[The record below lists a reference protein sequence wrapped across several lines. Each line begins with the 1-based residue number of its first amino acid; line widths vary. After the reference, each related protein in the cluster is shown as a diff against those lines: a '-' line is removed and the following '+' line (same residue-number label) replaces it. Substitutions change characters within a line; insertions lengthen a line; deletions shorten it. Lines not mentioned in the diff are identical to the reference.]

1 MNSKKGFTL
10 VELLGVLVVL
20 GLISVIIVPKVIDSI
35 TTSKEAAYQ
44 TQVETIE
51 NAAKK
56 YGISNDLLYPKEGE
70 KKYIAVKDLIAVG
83 ELSDKEIINPKTG
96 NKMNGYVLVE
106 YNSGYQ
112 QYEYTYVEEIDENM
126 LGAMGPTY
134 EVKDPTKWT
143 TSKNVTIIYPKG
155 NDKYE
160 YEYKILAGIV
170 DINGQEYKGE
180 TDWIATTELR
190 KNITFK
196 TNGSLI
202 ARVKNKDEYV
212 NGSTLNV
219 GYIDNTAPSAALGYD
234 KNTLTTNRIV
244 LVATCTDNE
253 SGISKYLFKLGN
265 GNWID
270 NGTSNKYTFS
280 NLNDSTSYDFSVEC
294 INGVGMTNQSTL
306 NSTTSEIGAPTF
318 IVSNPGKWE
327 TNKNVTISY
336 PENYTRYEFNII
348 DGTAT
353 RNGQELTPGTWYIA
367 SSLEEVVNFTTEG
380 TIVARVYDG
389 TNLKYAVNQA
399 ITYVDPTK
407 PTCEIL
413 LTGGTLGTNGYYTV
427 APKVQFKTSIAGG
440 SGIYFGQSKTNSPV
454 YDNSVTKNN
463 SGLINIT
470 DVSDGNNTYYGF
482 VKTGVKD
489 MDVTSTCSKTFKV
502 DTTKP
507 VVAINGNASVSY
519 ANSSATITI
528 PLKVT
533 DLTSGID
540 INTFTADD
548 ITVKVGTTTVT
559 PTKSLKYNSVSNG
572 VYSYTLTL
580 SGVTGN
586 GALNLSVGA
595 GMVVDKAGN
604 KNNTASI
611 STNVIIDNTAPTLE
625 ITGTNGTTYKKES
638 NATIT
643 LKDTGGSG
651 LTAGSYTIKYGW
663 ATSSQSCSNLTS
675 STTITVVAGATSG
688 SVKVNVKGKTG
699 AGKLYVCNSTSITD
713 RAKNTL
719 SANSIVSSNMY
730 LDNEEPQIVINP
742 NGGSYT
748 IPVGSTST
756 AVRKTITVTD
766 STLNKS
772 SLKYGWSSSK
782 DVKPTMSSSF
792 MSGTSFNDSLSGGDN
807 YLWITA
813 SDNLS
818 NTTTIVSN
826 SFNVGYSV
834 EYNANGG
841 TTTCSVQRK
850 EHGKNLT
857 LCSTTPIRSGY
868 TFAGWSD
875 SSTATSKKYDASG
888 TYTDNSPVKLYAV
901 WKRTTTVTAATKSKV
916 YDGKALTSNECSAS
930 NLASSHTVTC
940 TNSGTIT
947 DVGSVTNS
955 VNTVKIT
962 DSNGN
967 DVTNNYSITKASG
980 KLTVTK
986 ANSVNPTLTAYEG
999 IYDATSHTFTMSGGV
1014 GGTINYSTNNGTTW
1028 TTTKPTRTT
1037 AGTTTVQVKIVGDK
1051 NHNDT
1056 SVISTTIKID
1066 KRAITVKAA
1075 VAEKIY
1081 DGTVLTK
1088 TDGCESSKNLVSGHE
1103 AKCTNTGALLNA
1115 GSSGNTLSKV
1125 SVVSA
1130 TGTDVTDNYEITK
1143 EGGRLTV
1150 KPKSVAVTW
1159 GSTTTFTYN
1168 GNAQAPT
1175 ASVATGISNETMT
1188 VTRTTGT
1195 NAGSYTSTASCSS
1208 VTGGQAKCSNYTLT
1222 GNTKA
1227 FTIGAKATTIT
1238 AASASKTYD
1247 GTALTKTSGC
1257 ASSTNLATG
1266 HTATCT
1272 NSGTITSAGSATNT
1286 LSTVVIKDAS
1296 GTDVTKNYAITKANG
1311 KLTVNK
1317 KSVAVTWGS
1326 TTTFTY
1332 NGGAQAPTA
1341 SVATG
1346 ISNETMSV
1354 TKTTGTNAGSY
1365 TSTASCSSVTGGQ
1378 AKCSN
1383 YTLTGTTK
1391 AFTINKASSTIPTI
1405 TAYEG
1410 TYDAASHTFTMSG
1423 GSGGTIN
1430 YSTNNG
1436 TTWTTTKP
1444 TRTTAGTTTVQVKI
1458 VGDKN
1463 HNDTSVISTTIKI
1476 DKRAITVKAAVAEK
1490 IYDGTVLTKTDGC
1503 ESSTNLVSGHEAKCT
1518 NTGALLNAGS
1528 SGNTLSKVS
1537 VVSATGA
1544 DVTDN
1549 YEITK
1554 EGGRLTVKPKSLAV
1568 TWGSTTTFTYNGNAQ
1583 APTASVAT
1591 GISNETMTVTR
1602 TTGTNAGS
1610 YTSTASCSSVTGG
1623 QAKCSNYTLTGNTKA
1638 FIINKVTPTIKFATT
1653 SGSVT
1658 YHTVNGFSGNWI
1670 YSPVK
1675 VSGTVTLTS
1684 SNTNYVSIQ
1693 ENYVSTKV
1701 DSFTSQ
1707 PSSYF
1712 TIVVNGVKATST
1724 PIPITVKFT
1733 PDNENFETVTETFNV
1748 IVNQATPTITLSEE
1762 SAWLSSSKTFTE
1774 KANVAGKFTNTSG
1787 TTSVATVS
1795 PISNSTAVAANTAQ
1809 TVTVTGVKDGSSTIT
1824 VKFEPTDTTNYKT
1837 VSAKYTAK
1845 VDKTRPTITANGYAY
1860 SNQNG
1865 SHDSTTYNDTGDPA
1879 IHTHSSNS
1887 ATSTYTYDW
1896 NNTGINFRIKFS
1908 DSGSG
1913 IKSAKWCWNDSGD
1926 YNTNTEINNCSTN
1939 AINYKQIELIAAGY
1953 RKGTFTVEDNAGNK
1967 TIYNVIV
1974 KIDKTRPTITA
1985 NGYAYSNKS
1994 GSNTSTTYNDTG
2006 DPAIHTHSSNNATS
2020 SDIYD
2025 WNNTGINFRI
2035 GFSDSASGIRD
2046 ARWCWDT
2053 IYSTT
2058 DPTTKVFN
2066 STSTSKCSA
2075 GNISNYKQID
2085 ITGTGYRRGR
2095 LTVEDNAGNKTVYN
2109 VVIKIDKEEPVI
2121 KLNGSASSTSINNG
2135 SGNITIPI
2143 KITEPHSGITS
2154 SAFTASDI
2162 TVKIGT
2168 TTVTPAVK
2176 SLKYNSV
2183 SNGVYSYT
2191 LTLKI
2196 GDKNVGGTVNL
2207 SIAASAIKDSVGN
2220 GNKAT
2225 TLNTGVTYT
2234 TAYPTLGATATCTKT
2249 STGYRAQIS
2258 CHNCKE
2264 LYYVYYNSP
2273 YPASTAA
2280 LAADAKNAGTYTSRS
2295 TAGDLSKT
2303 STYTTSSTY
2312 SRLYYGASND
2322 KGNSVLKY
2330 VTCGS

>member
-35 TTSKEAAYQ
+35 TTSKESAYQ

-112 QYEYTYVEEIDENM
+112 QYEYTYVEEIDENT

-155 NDKYE
+155 NGKYE
-160 YEYKILAGIV
+160 YEFIFKGIV
-170 DINGQEYKGE
+170 EIGGQEYNYTEQDWK
-180 TDWIATTELR
+180 DAKKWIATTELR

-196 TNGSLI
+196 TKGSLI
-202 ARVKNKDEYV
+202 ARVKNKDEYIY
-212 NGSTLNV
+212 GSTLEIEK
-219 GYIDNTAPSAALGYD
+219 IDNTAPSAVLGYD
-234 KNTLTTNRIV
+234 KNTLTTNKID
-244 LVATCTDNE
+244 LVATCTDDE

-294 INGVGMTNQSTL
+294 INGVGMTSQSTL

-318 IVSNPGKWE
+318 IVSNPGIWE

-336 PENYTRYEFNII
+336 PANYTRYEFNII

-367 SSLEEVVNFTTEG
+367 SSLKEVVNFTTEG

-389 TNLKYAVNQA
+389 TNLKYTVNQA

-427 APKVQFKTSIAGG
+427 VPKVQFKTSIAGG

-482 VKTGVKD
+482 VKTGVID
-489 MDVTSTCSKTFKV
+489 MNVTSTCSKTFKV

-519 ANSSATITI
+519 ANSSTTITI

-540 INTFTADD
+540 TNTFTDSD

-675 STTITVVAGATSG
+675 STTITVAAGATSG

-756 AVRKTITVTD
+756 AVIKTITVTD

-792 MSGTSFNDSLSGGDN
+792 TSGTSFNDSLSGGDN

-916 YDGKALTSNECSAS
+916 YDEKALTSNECSAS

-967 DVTNNYSITKASG
+967 DVTDNYSVTKVNG

-986 ANSVNPTLTAYEG
+986 ANSTNPTLTAYEG

-1081 DGTVLTK
+1081 DGTALTK
-1088 TDGCESSKNLVSGHE
+1088 TDGC
-1103 AKCTNTGALLNA
+1103 A
-1115 GSSGNTLSKV
+1115 
-1125 SVVSA
+1125 
-1130 TGTDVTDNYEITK
+1130 
-1143 EGGRLTV
+1143 
-1150 KPKSVAVTW
+1150 
-1159 GSTTTFTYN
+1159 
-1168 GNAQAPT
+1168 
-1175 ASVATGISNETMT
+1175 
-1188 VTRTTGT
+1188 
-1195 NAGSYTSTASCSS
+1195 
-1208 VTGGQAKCSNYTLT
+1208 
-1222 GNTKA
+1222 
-1227 FTIGAKATTIT
+1227 
-1238 AASASKTYD
+1238 
-1247 GTALTKTSGC
+1247 
-1257 ASSTNLATG
+1257 
-1266 HTATCT
+1266 
-1272 NSGTITSAGSATNT
+1272 
-1286 LSTVVIKDAS
+1286 
-1296 GTDVTKNYAITKANG
+1296 
-1311 KLTVNK
+1311 
-1317 KSVAVTWGS
+1317 
-1326 TTTFTY
+1326 
-1332 NGGAQAPTA
+1332 
-1341 SVATG
+1341 
-1346 ISNETMSV
+1346 
-1354 TKTTGTNAGSY
+1354 
-1365 TSTASCSSVTGGQ
+1365 
-1378 AKCSN
+1378 
-1383 YTLTGTTK
+1383 
-1391 AFTINKASSTIPTI
+1391 
-1405 TAYEG
+1405 
-1410 TYDAASHTFTMSG
+1410 
-1423 GSGGTIN
+1423 
-1430 YSTNNG
+1430 
-1436 TTWTTTKP
+1436 
-1444 TRTTAGTTTVQVKI
+1444 
-1458 VGDKN
+1458 
-1463 HNDTSVISTTIKI
+1463 
-1476 DKRAITVKAAVAEK
+1476 
-1490 IYDGTVLTKTDGC
+1490 
-1503 ESSTNLVSGHEAKCT
+1503 SSTNLVSGHEAKCT

-1537 VVSATGA
+1537 VVSATGT

-1638 FIINKVTPTIKFATT
+1638 FIINKVTPTI
-1653 SGSVT
+1653 
-1658 YHTVNGFSGNWI
+1658 
-1670 YSPVK
+1670 
-1675 VSGTVTLTS
+1675 
-1684 SNTNYVSIQ
+1684 
-1693 ENYVSTKV
+1693 
-1701 DSFTSQ
+1701 
-1707 PSSYF
+1707 
-1712 TIVVNGVKATST
+1712 
-1724 PIPITVKFT
+1724 
-1733 PDNENFETVTETFNV
+1733 
-1748 IVNQATPTITLSEE
+1748 TLSEK

-1795 PISNSTAVAANTAQ
+1795 PTSNSTAVAANTAQ

-2143 KITEPHSGITS
+2143 KITEHHSGITS

>member
-1 MNSKKGFTL
+1 MSSKKGFTL

-35 TTSKEAAYQ
+35 TTSKESAYQ

-112 QYEYTYVEEIDENM
+112 QYEYTYVEEIDENT

-155 NDKYE
+155 NGKYE
-160 YEYKILAGIV
+160 YEFIFKGIV
-170 DINGQEYKGE
+170 DINGKEYNYTE
-180 TDWIATTELR
+180 QDWKEKWISTPELR

-202 ARVKNKDEYV
+202 ARVKNKDEYIY
-212 NGSTLNV
+212 GSTLEIEK
-219 GYIDNTAPSAALGYD
+219 IDNTAPSAALGYD
-234 KNTLTTNRIV
+234 KNTLTTNKIN
-244 LVATCTDNE
+244 LVATCTDDE

-294 INGVGMTNQSTL
+294 INGVGMTSQSTL

-336 PENYTRYEFNII
+336 PANYTRYEFNII
-348 DGTAT
+348 NGTAT

-367 SSLEEVVNFTTEG
+367 SSLKEVVNFTTEG

-389 TNLKYAVNQA
+389 TNLKYTVNQA

-427 APKVQFKTSIAGG
+427 VPKVQFKTSIAGG

-470 DVSDGNNTYYGF
+470 DISDGNNTYYGF
-482 VKTGVKD
+482 VKTGVID
-489 MDVTSTCSKTFKV
+489 MNVTSTCSKTFKV

-533 DLTSGID
+533 DLKSGID

-604 KNNTASI
+604 KNNTVSI

-638 NATIT
+638 DATIT

-663 ATSSQSCSNLTS
+663 ATSSQTCSNLTS
-675 STTITVVAGATSG
+675 STTITVAAGATSG

-792 MSGTSFNDSLSGGDN
+792 TSGTSFNDSLSGGDN

-841 TTTCSVQRK
+841 TTNCSVQRK

-888 TYTDNSPVKLYAV
+888 TYTNNSPVKLYAV

-916 YDGKALTSNECSAS
+916 YDGKTLTSNECSAT
-930 NLASSHTVTC
+930 NLVSGHTVTC
-940 TNSGTIT
+940 TNKGTIT

-967 DVTNNYSITKASG
+967 DVTDNYTVTKVNG

-986 ANSVNPTLTAYEG
+986 ANSTNPTLTAYEG

-1088 TDGCESSKNLVSGHE
+1088 TDGCESTTNLVSGHE

-1130 TGTDVTDNYEITK
+1130 TGADVTDNYEITK

-1222 GNTKA
+1222 GNK
-1227 FTIGAKATTIT
+1227 
-1238 AASASKTYD
+1238 
-1247 GTALTKTSGC
+1247 
-1257 ASSTNLATG
+1257 
-1266 HTATCT
+1266 
-1272 NSGTITSAGSATNT
+1272 
-1286 LSTVVIKDAS
+1286 
-1296 GTDVTKNYAITKANG
+1296 
-1311 KLTVNK
+1311 
-1317 KSVAVTWGS
+1317 
-1326 TTTFTY
+1326 
-1332 NGGAQAPTA
+1332 
-1341 SVATG
+1341 
-1346 ISNETMSV
+1346 
-1354 TKTTGTNAGSY
+1354 
-1365 TSTASCSSVTGGQ
+1365 
-1378 AKCSN
+1378 
-1383 YTLTGTTK
+1383 K
-1391 AFTINKASSTIPTI
+1391 AFTINKA
-1405 TAYEG
+1405 
-1410 TYDAASHTFTMSG
+1410 
-1423 GSGGTIN
+1423 
-1430 YSTNNG
+1430 
-1436 TTWTTTKP
+1436 
-1444 TRTTAGTTTVQVKI
+1444 
-1458 VGDKN
+1458 
-1463 HNDTSVISTTIKI
+1463 
-1476 DKRAITVKAAVAEK
+1476 
-1490 IYDGTVLTKTDGC
+1490 
-1503 ESSTNLVSGHEAKCT
+1503 
-1518 NTGALLNAGS
+1518 
-1528 SGNTLSKVS
+1528 
-1537 VVSATGA
+1537 
-1544 DVTDN
+1544 
-1549 YEITK
+1549 
-1554 EGGRLTVKPKSLAV
+1554 
-1568 TWGSTTTFTYNGNAQ
+1568 
-1583 APTASVAT
+1583 
-1591 GISNETMTVTR
+1591 
-1602 TTGTNAGS
+1602 
-1610 YTSTASCSSVTGG
+1610 
-1623 QAKCSNYTLTGNTKA
+1623 
-1638 FIINKVTPTIKFATT
+1638 
-1653 SGSVT
+1653 
-1658 YHTVNGFSGNWI
+1658 
-1670 YSPVK
+1670 
-1675 VSGTVTLTS
+1675 
-1684 SNTNYVSIQ
+1684 
-1693 ENYVSTKV
+1693 
-1701 DSFTSQ
+1701 
-1707 PSSYF
+1707 
-1712 TIVVNGVKATST
+1712 
-1724 PIPITVKFT
+1724 
-1733 PDNENFETVTETFNV
+1733 
-1748 IVNQATPTITLSEE
+1748 TPTITLSK
-1762 SAWLSSSKTFTE
+1762 SSSGWF
-1774 KANVAGKFTNTSG
+1774 NTSETFIATVKSG
-1787 TTSVATVS
+1787 TGTISGTLSAESSDTSKATVS
-1795 PISNSTAVAANTAQ
+1795 PETKSLSSVDNTNGAK
-1809 TVTVTGVKDGSSTIT
+1809 TTIT
-1824 VKFEPTDTTNYKT
+1824 VAGMSDGTSKITVNFKPMDTVNYNDAVVKT
-1837 VSAKYTAK
+1837 YTAN
-1845 VDKTRPTITANGYAY
+1845 VDKHAPIFKSGITRYIKNTENGSYEAANGSQDWAHYATKLEWSFQESY
-1860 SNQNG
+1860 
-1865 SHDSTTYNDTGDPA
+1865 
-1879 IHTHSSNS
+1879 
-1887 ATSTYTYDW
+1887 
-1896 NNTGINFRIKFS
+1896 
-1908 DSGSG
+1908 SG
-1913 IKSAKWCWNDSGD
+1913 IKEIQYELNGNGKWNKLDIKPSKDENIYNYIMERIGERND
-1926 YNTNTEINNCSTN
+1926 EICLK
-1939 AINYKQIELIAAGY
+1939 AI
-1953 RKGTFTVEDNAGNK
+1953 DNAGNESASRCSYLHTDGTGPIFK
-1967 TIYNVIV
+1967 SGITKQIKNTENGSYKAANNSQDWTRYATKLEWSFQESISGIKEIKYELNENGKWNTLDITPSQDVNIYNYVMERTGERKD
-1974 KIDKTRPTITA
+1974 KICLK
-1985 NGYAYSNKS
+1985 
-1994 GSNTSTTYNDTG
+1994 
-2006 DPAIHTHSSNNATS
+2006 AI
-2020 SDIYD
+2020 
-2025 WNNTGINFRI
+2025 
-2035 GFSDSASGIRD
+2035 
-2046 ARWCWDT
+2046 
-2053 IYSTT
+2053 
-2058 DPTTKVFN
+2058 
-2066 STSTSKCSA
+2066 
-2075 GNISNYKQID
+2075 
-2085 ITGTGYRRGR
+2085 
-2095 LTVEDNAGNKTVYN
+2095 DNAGNESLSRCSYLYIDKTKPTMTLSVPNGTTLKSSRTATVTLSDVGGSGLTNSSIKIYYKLSTSSVACSDMTQYITITPTSGSSTATGKITPTVSN
-2109 VVIKIDKEEPVI
+2109 NGGKYKLYICNKDSVISDNAGNSLAKSTLKSVDAYMETINPSIYLTSSPSGTTYSKTKTITVTLRDVGPNDGISGLTNSEVKIYYAWSTSSVACSSMTNVIKITPTDGATEATGKITLSGQTGAGKLYVCNKDSAISDKAGNLIAKSTVSNIDAYLDNTAPSFSITNISGVVTYNGTKYACPSKDI
-2121 KLNGSASSTSINNG
+2121 TFKLRVTDPNLPSYWYNNTSSYISFSNLPTGSLGTVNFAVPRTETGYGTLDGRIANSNGNG
-2135 SGNITIPI
+2135 PI
-2143 KITEPHSGITS
+2143 KINIKAGAVKDSLGNSS
-2154 SAFTASDI
+2154 SAI
-2162 TVKIGT
+2162 TLDTRI
-2168 TTVTPAVK
+2168 
-2176 SLKYNSV
+2176 
-2183 SNGVYSYT
+2183 
-2191 LTLKI
+2191 I
-2196 GDKNVGGTVNL
+2196 
-2207 SIAASAIKDSVGN
+2207 
-2220 GNKAT
+2220 AT
-2225 TLNTGVTYT
+2225 TN
-2234 TAYPTLGATATCTKT
+2234 
-2249 STGYRAQIS
+2249 STI
-2258 CHNCKE
+2258 CK
-2264 LYYVYYNSP
+2264 
-2273 YPASTAA
+2273 
-2280 LAADAKNAGTYTSRS
+2280 
-2295 TAGDLSKT
+2295 
-2303 STYTTSSTY
+2303 
-2312 SRLYYGASND
+2312 
-2322 KGNSVLKY
+2322 
-2330 VTCGS
+2330 

>member
-112 QYEYTYVEEIDENM
+112 QYEYTYVEEIDENT

-155 NDKYE
+155 NGKYE
-160 YEYKILAGIV
+160 YEYKILAGTV

-234 KNTLTTNRIV
+234 KNTLTTNKIV
-244 LVATCTDNE
+244 LVATCSDNE

-294 INGVGMTNQSTL
+294 INGVGMTSQSTL

-318 IVSNPGKWE
+318 IVSNPGIWE

-336 PENYTRYEFNII
+336 PANYTRYEFNII

-367 SSLEEVVNFTTEG
+367 SSLEEVVNFTTDG

-463 SGLINIT
+463 SGIINIT
-470 DVSDGNNTYYGF
+470 DVSDGNNIYYGF

-519 ANSSATITI
+519 ANSSATITV
-528 PLKVT
+528 PLKIT

-540 INTFTADD
+540 TNTFTDSD

-675 STTITVVAGATSG
+675 STTITVATGATSG

-792 MSGTSFNDSLSGGDN
+792 TSGTSFNDSLSGGDN

-875 SSTATSKKYDASG
+875 SSTATSKKYDVSG
-888 TYTDNSPVKLYAV
+888 TYTDNSSVKLYAV

-967 DVTNNYSITKASG
+967 DVTDNYSVTKVNG

-986 ANSVNPTLTAYEG
+986 ANSTNPTLTAYEG
-999 IYDATSHTFTMSGGV
+999 TYDAASHTFTMSGGS
-1014 GGTINYSTNNGTTW
+1014 GGTINYSVNNGTTW

-1037 AGTTTVQVKIVGDK
+1037 VGTTTVQVKVVGDS

-1081 DGTVLTK
+1081 DGTALTK
-1088 TDGCESSKNLVSGHE
+1088 TDGCESSTNLVSGHE

-1125 SVVSA
+1125 SVVST

-1227 FTIGAKATTIT
+1227 F
-1238 AASASKTYD
+1238 
-1247 GTALTKTSGC
+1247 
-1257 ASSTNLATG
+1257 
-1266 HTATCT
+1266 
-1272 NSGTITSAGSATNT
+1272 
-1286 LSTVVIKDAS
+1286 
-1296 GTDVTKNYAITKANG
+1296 
-1311 KLTVNK
+1311 
-1317 KSVAVTWGS
+1317 
-1326 TTTFTY
+1326 
-1332 NGGAQAPTA
+1332 
-1341 SVATG
+1341 
-1346 ISNETMSV
+1346 
-1354 TKTTGTNAGSY
+1354 
-1365 TSTASCSSVTGGQ
+1365 
-1378 AKCSN
+1378 
-1383 YTLTGTTK
+1383 
-1391 AFTINKASSTIPTI
+1391 
-1405 TAYEG
+1405 
-1410 TYDAASHTFTMSG
+1410 
-1423 GSGGTIN
+1423 
-1430 YSTNNG
+1430 
-1436 TTWTTTKP
+1436 
-1444 TRTTAGTTTVQVKI
+1444 
-1458 VGDKN
+1458 
-1463 HNDTSVISTTIKI
+1463 
-1476 DKRAITVKAAVAEK
+1476 
-1490 IYDGTVLTKTDGC
+1490 
-1503 ESSTNLVSGHEAKCT
+1503 
-1518 NTGALLNAGS
+1518 
-1528 SGNTLSKVS
+1528 
-1537 VVSATGA
+1537 
-1544 DVTDN
+1544 
-1549 YEITK
+1549 
-1554 EGGRLTVKPKSLAV
+1554 
-1568 TWGSTTTFTYNGNAQ
+1568 
-1583 APTASVAT
+1583 
-1591 GISNETMTVTR
+1591 
-1602 TTGTNAGS
+1602 
-1610 YTSTASCSSVTGG
+1610 
-1623 QAKCSNYTLTGNTKA
+1623 
-1638 FIINKVTPTIKFATT
+1638 IINKVTPK
-1653 SGSVT
+1653 
-1658 YHTVNGFSGNWI
+1658 
-1670 YSPVK
+1670 
-1675 VSGTVTLTS
+1675 
-1684 SNTNYVSIQ
+1684 
-1693 ENYVSTKV
+1693 
-1701 DSFTSQ
+1701 
-1707 PSSYF
+1707 
-1712 TIVVNGVKATST
+1712 
-1724 PIPITVKFT
+1724 
-1733 PDNENFETVTETFNV
+1733 
-1748 IVNQATPTITLSEE
+1748 ITLSEE

-1795 PISNSTAVAANTAQ
+1795 PKSNSTAVAANTAK

-1824 VKFEPTDTTNYKT
+1824 VEFEPTDTINYKT
-1837 VSAKYTAK
+1837 VSVKYTAK
-1845 VDKTRPTITANGYAY
+1845 VDKTRPIITANGYAY
-1860 SNQNG
+1860 SKKTT
-1865 SHDSTTYNDTGDPA
+1865 DKTSTKYNDTGPM
-1879 IHTHSSNS
+1879 IKGHRSND
-1887 ATSTYTYDW
+1887 ATSSDTYDW
-1896 NNTGINFRIKFS
+1896 NNTGINFRINFS

-1913 IKSAKWCWNDSGD
+1913 IESAKWCWNDGGD
-1926 YNTNTEINNCSTN
+1926 YTTNTETKNCSTN
-1939 AINYKQIELIAAGY
+1939 VINYKQIELVGAGY
-1953 RKGTFTVEDNAGNK
+1953 RKGRFTVTDKAGN
-1967 TIYNVIV
+1967 TTVYNVIV
-1974 KIDKTRPTITA
+1974 KIDKTRPTITVD
-1985 NGYAYSNKS
+1985 GYKYSNKS
-1994 GSNTSTTYNDTG
+1994 GTSTSTPYNETG
-2006 DPAIHTHSSNNATS
+2006 SKIIGHSSNDATS
-2020 SDIYD
+2020 SDTYA
-2025 WNNTGINFRI
+2025 WNKPGINFRI
-2035 GFSDSASGIRD
+2035 SFSDSNAGIKS
-2046 ARWCWDT
+2046 AKWCWDT
-2053 IYSTT
+2053 KHSTT
-2058 DPTTKVFN
+2058 DPGTTVFN
-2066 STSTSKCSA
+2066 SKSNSSCSDD
-2075 GNISNYKQID
+2075 IRDYKQVSL
-2085 ITGTGYRRGR
+2085 TGEGYRRGR
-2095 LTVEDNAGNKTVYN
+2095 FTVEDNAGNTTVYD
-2109 VVIKIDKEEPVI
+2109 VVVKIDRTGPVI
-2121 KLNGSASSTSINNG
+2121 SIWNDNISNEIWCSHIYWVSSFSLTDKS
-2135 SGNITIPI
+2135 
-2143 KITEPHSGITS
+2143 SGISNQSKFKTNIVANTS
-2154 SAFTASDI
+2154 LTI
-2162 TVKIGT
+2162 GKTKVKL
-2168 TTVTPAVK
+2168 VEVN
-2176 SLKYNSV
+2176 Y
-2183 SNGVYSYT
+2183 YT
-2191 LTLKI
+2191 
-2196 GDKNVGGTVNL
+2196 G
-2207 SIAASAIKDSVGN
+2207 
-2220 GNKAT
+2220 
-2225 TLNTGVTYT
+2225 
-2234 TAYPTLGATATCTKT
+2234 TKT
-2249 STGYRAQIS
+2249 STLTSFLKDTKLSAPTLNSYYY
-2258 CHNCKE
+2258 
-2264 LYYVYYNSP
+2264 LYSSLENNHPQGVVYFNIPKGKFTDDLGNSNLDIKVQGP
-2273 YPASTAA
+2273 
-2280 LAADAKNAGTYTSRS
+2280 KF
-2295 TAGDLSKT
+2295 
-2303 STYTTSSTY
+2303 
-2312 SRLYYGASND
+2312 SRLATTGGCPHDS
-2322 KGNSVLKY
+2322 
-2330 VTCGS
+2330 

>member
-83 ELSDKEIINPKTG
+83 ELSNKEIINPKTG

-112 QYEYTYVEEIDENM
+112 QYEYTYVEEIDENT

-155 NDKYE
+155 NGKYE
-160 YEYKILAGIV
+160 YEYKILAGTV

-234 KNTLTTNRIV
+234 KNTLTTNKIV

-294 INGVGMTNQSTL
+294 INGVGMTSQATL

-318 IVSNPGKWE
+318 IVSNPGIWE

-336 PENYTRYEFNII
+336 PANYTRYEFNII

-367 SSLEEVVNFTTEG
+367 SSLKEVVNFTTEG

-463 SGLINIT
+463 SGIINIT
-470 DVSDGNNTYYGF
+470 DVSDGNNIYYGF

-519 ANSSATITI
+519 ANSSTTITI

-540 INTFTADD
+540 TNIFTDSD

-675 STTITVVAGATSG
+675 STTITVAAGATSG

-719 SANSIVSSNMY
+719 SANRVVSSNMY
-730 LDNEEPQIVINP
+730 LDNQGPILSDITKSIKQLDSSEYKSAGLDDWTNGYTKLEWNVTEGNSGINRIEYRL
-742 NGGSYT
+742 NNQTTWSTGGGFT
-748 IPVGSTST
+748 ITKNGSTTKYVMERNAQRNDVIYIRVVDNMGNVSE
-756 AVRKTITVTD
+756 VKS
-766 STLNKS
+766 STLKI
-772 SLKYGWSSSK
+772 
-782 DVKPTMSSSF
+782 DTTKPTWNSGITKYNKNTSSAAYTLAGSDDW
-792 MSGTSFNDSLSGGDN
+792 SLYATKLEWSFNESISGIN
-807 YLWITA
+807 RI
-813 SDNLS
+813 
-818 NTTTIVSN
+818 
-826 SFNVGYSV
+826 
-834 EYNANGG
+834 EYRIN
-841 TTTCSVQRK
+841 
-850 EHGKNLT
+850 
-857 LCSTTPIRSGY
+857 
-868 TFAGWSD
+868 
-875 SSTATSKKYDASG
+875 DA
-888 TYTDNSPVKLYAV
+888 
-901 WKRTTTVTAATKSKV
+901 
-916 YDGKALTSNECSAS
+916 
-930 NLASSHTVTC
+930 
-940 TNSGTIT
+940 
-947 DVGSVTNS
+947 
-955 VNTVKIT
+955 
-962 DSNGN
+962 
-967 DVTNNYSITKASG
+967 
-980 KLTVTK
+980 
-986 ANSVNPTLTAYEG
+986 
-999 IYDATSHTFTMSGGV
+999 
-1014 GGTINYSTNNGTTW
+1014 TTW
-1028 TTTKPTRTT
+1028 TTSGGFTTSQDGNIYKYVMERT
-1037 AGTTTVQVKIVGDK
+1037 
-1051 NHNDT
+1051 
-1056 SVISTTIKID
+1056 D
-1066 KRAITVKAA
+1066 KRDNLLHLRA
-1075 VAEKIY
+1075 V
-1081 DGTVLTK
+1081 D
-1088 TDGCESSKNLVSGHE
+1088 
-1103 AKCTNTGALLNA
+1103 NA
-1115 GSSGNTLSKV
+1115 GNV
-1125 SVVSA
+1125 SEEKSIRLRIAYSA
-1130 TGTDVTDNYEITK
+1130 TIPTNS
-1143 EGGRLTV
+1143 LC
-1150 KPKSVAVTW
+1150 VAR
-1159 GSTTTFTYN
+1159 TYN
-1168 GNAQAPT
+1168 GSNQQITSATSGTGYKLNGYTQKNAGTHTITATLASGYRWSDNTDGTKTFECSISKATPT
-1175 ASVATGISNETMT
+1175 ITLSATNGSVVKGKTLQFNATVKSGASTNVAGTLKAVSGTTSVATVSPASTSLTSVDNTNGKVTTET
-1188 VTRTTGT
+1188 VTGVSAGESTITVSFTPTDTTNFNSAANKTYKAIILNSATIPTNSLCVARTYNGSNQQITSATSGTGYTLSGYTQKNAGTYTITATLASGYRWSDNTTGT
-1195 NAGSYTSTASCSS
+1195 KTFSCSIS
-1208 VTGGQAKCSNYTLT
+1208 
-1222 GNTKA
+1222 KA
-1227 FTIGAKATTIT
+1227 
-1238 AASASKTYD
+1238 
-1247 GTALTKTSGC
+1247 
-1257 ASSTNLATG
+1257 
-1266 HTATCT
+1266 
-1272 NSGTITSAGSATNT
+1272 
-1286 LSTVVIKDAS
+1286 
-1296 GTDVTKNYAITKANG
+1296 
-1311 KLTVNK
+1311 
-1317 KSVAVTWGS
+1317 
-1326 TTTFTY
+1326 
-1332 NGGAQAPTA
+1332 
-1341 SVATG
+1341 
-1346 ISNETMSV
+1346 
-1354 TKTTGTNAGSY
+1354 
-1365 TSTASCSSVTGGQ
+1365 
-1378 AKCSN
+1378 
-1383 YTLTGTTK
+1383 
-1391 AFTINKASSTIPTI
+1391 
-1405 TAYEG
+1405 
-1410 TYDAASHTFTMSG
+1410 
-1423 GSGGTIN
+1423 
-1430 YSTNNG
+1430 
-1436 TTWTTTKP
+1436 
-1444 TRTTAGTTTVQVKI
+1444 
-1458 VGDKN
+1458 
-1463 HNDTSVISTTIKI
+1463 
-1476 DKRAITVKAAVAEK
+1476 
-1490 IYDGTVLTKTDGC
+1490 
-1503 ESSTNLVSGHEAKCT
+1503 
-1518 NTGALLNAGS
+1518 
-1528 SGNTLSKVS
+1528 
-1537 VVSATGA
+1537 
-1544 DVTDN
+1544 
-1549 YEITK
+1549 
-1554 EGGRLTVKPKSLAV
+1554 
-1568 TWGSTTTFTYNGNAQ
+1568 
-1583 APTASVAT
+1583 
-1591 GISNETMTVTR
+1591 
-1602 TTGTNAGS
+1602 
-1610 YTSTASCSSVTGG
+1610 
-1623 QAKCSNYTLTGNTKA
+1623 
-1638 FIINKVTPTIKFATT
+1638 TPTIKFATT

-1658 YHTVNGFSGNWI
+1658 YHTGNGFNGNWI

-1701 DSFTSQ
+1701 DSSISQ

-1712 TIVVNGVKATST
+1712 TIAVNGVKATLT

-1733 PDNENFETVTETFNV
+1733 PDNENFEIVTETFNV
-1748 IVNQATPTITLSEE
+1748 TVNQATPKITLSEE
-1762 SAWLSSSKTFTE
+1762 SAWLSGSKTFTE

-1795 PISNSTAVAANTAQ
+1795 PKSNSTAVAANTAQ

-1824 VKFEPTDTTNYKT
+1824 VNFEPTDTTNYRT

-1860 SNQNG
+1860 SKKTT
-1865 SHDSTTYNDTGDPA
+1865 DKTSTKYNDTGPM
-1879 IHTHSSNS
+1879 IKGHRSND
-1887 ATSTYTYDW
+1887 ATSSDTYDW
-1896 NNTGINFRIKFS
+1896 NNTGINFRINFS

-1913 IKSAKWCWNDSGD
+1913 IESAKWCWNDGGD
-1926 YNTNTEINNCSTN
+1926 YTTNTETKNCSTN
-1939 AINYKQIELIAAGY
+1939 VINYKQIELVGAGY
-1953 RKGTFTVEDNAGNK
+1953 RKGRFTVTDKAGN
-1967 TIYNVIV
+1967 TTVYNVIV
-1974 KIDKTRPTITA
+1974 KIDKTRPTITVD
-1985 NGYAYSNKS
+1985 GYKYSNKS
-1994 GSNTSTTYNDTG
+1994 GTSTSTPYNETG
-2006 DPAIHTHSSNNATS
+2006 SKIIGHSSNDATS
-2020 SDIYD
+2020 SDTYD
-2025 WNNTGINFRI
+2025 WNKPGINFRI
-2035 GFSDSASGIRD
+2035 SFSDSNAGIKS
-2046 ARWCWDT
+2046 AKWCWDT
-2053 IYSTT
+2053 KHSTT
-2058 DPTTKVFN
+2058 DPGTTVFN
-2066 STSTSKCSA
+2066 STSNSSCSDD
-2075 GNISNYKQID
+2075 IRDYKQVSL
-2085 ITGTGYRRGR
+2085 TGEGYRRGR
-2095 LTVEDNAGNKTVYN
+2095 FTVEDNAGNTTVYD
-2109 VVIKIDKEEPVI
+2109 VVVKIERTGPVI
-2121 KLNGSASSTSINNG
+2121 SIWNDNISNEIWCSHIYWVSSFSLTDKS
-2135 SGNITIPI
+2135 
-2143 KITEPHSGITS
+2143 SGISNQSKFKTNIVANTS
-2154 SAFTASDI
+2154 LTI
-2162 TVKIGT
+2162 GKTKVKL
-2168 TTVTPAVK
+2168 VEVN
-2176 SLKYNSV
+2176 Y
-2183 SNGVYSYT
+2183 YT
-2191 LTLKI
+2191 
-2196 GDKNVGGTVNL
+2196 G
-2207 SIAASAIKDSVGN
+2207 
-2220 GNKAT
+2220 
-2225 TLNTGVTYT
+2225 
-2234 TAYPTLGATATCTKT
+2234 TKT
-2249 STGYRAQIS
+2249 STLTSFLKDTKLSAPTLNSYYY
-2258 CHNCKE
+2258 
-2264 LYYVYYNSP
+2264 LYSSLENNHPQGVVYFNIPKGKFTDDLGNSNLDIKVQGP
-2273 YPASTAA
+2273 
-2280 LAADAKNAGTYTSRS
+2280 KF
-2295 TAGDLSKT
+2295 
-2303 STYTTSSTY
+2303 
-2312 SRLYYGASND
+2312 SRLATTVGCPHDS
-2322 KGNSVLKY
+2322 
-2330 VTCGS
+2330 

>member
-1 MNSKKGFTL
+1 MSSKKGFTL

-35 TTSKEAAYQ
+35 TTSKESAYQ

-112 QYEYTYVEEIDENM
+112 QYEYTYVEEIDENT

-155 NDKYE
+155 NGKYE
-160 YEYKILAGIV
+160 YEYKILAGTV

-202 ARVKNKDEYV
+202 ARVKNKDEYI

-234 KNTLTTNRIV
+234 KNTLTTNKID
-244 LVATCTDNE
+244 LVATCTDDE

-294 INGVGMTNQSTL
+294 INGVGMTSQSTL

-336 PENYTRYEFNII
+336 PANYTRYEFNII

-427 APKVQFKTSIAGG
+427 VPKVQFKTSIAGG

-470 DVSDGNNTYYGF
+470 NVSDGNNTYYGF
-482 VKTGVKD
+482 VKTGVID
-489 MDVTSTCSKTFKV
+489 MNVTSTCSKTFKV

-519 ANSSATITI
+519 ANSSTTITI

-540 INTFTADD
+540 TNTFTDSD

-604 KNNTASI
+604 KNNTVSI

-638 NATIT
+638 DATIT

-675 STTITVVAGATSG
+675 STTITVAAGATSG

-748 IPVGSTST
+748 IPIGSTST

-792 MSGTSFNDSLSGGDN
+792 TSGTSFNDSLSGGDN

-930 NLASSHTVTC
+930 NLVSGHTVTC

-947 DVGSVTNS
+947 DVGSVANS

-967 DVTNNYSITKASG
+967 DVTDNYSVTKVNG

-986 ANSVNPTLTAYEG
+986 ANSTNPTLTAYEG
-999 IYDATSHTFTMSGGV
+999 IYDATSHTFT
-1014 GGTINYSTNNGTTW
+1014 I
-1028 TTTKPTRTT
+1028 
-1037 AGTTTVQVKIVGDK
+1037 
-1051 NHNDT
+1051 
-1056 SVISTTIKID
+1056 
-1066 KRAITVKAA
+1066 
-1075 VAEKIY
+1075 
-1081 DGTVLTK
+1081 
-1088 TDGCESSKNLVSGHE
+1088 
-1103 AKCTNTGALLNA
+1103 
-1115 GSSGNTLSKV
+1115 
-1125 SVVSA
+1125 
-1130 TGTDVTDNYEITK
+1130 
-1143 EGGRLTV
+1143 
-1150 KPKSVAVTW
+1150 
-1159 GSTTTFTYN
+1159 
-1168 GNAQAPT
+1168 
-1175 ASVATGISNETMT
+1175 
-1188 VTRTTGT
+1188 
-1195 NAGSYTSTASCSS
+1195 
-1208 VTGGQAKCSNYTLT
+1208 
-1222 GNTKA
+1222 
-1227 FTIGAKATTIT
+1227 
-1238 AASASKTYD
+1238 
-1247 GTALTKTSGC
+1247 
-1257 ASSTNLATG
+1257 
-1266 HTATCT
+1266 
-1272 NSGTITSAGSATNT
+1272 
-1286 LSTVVIKDAS
+1286 
-1296 GTDVTKNYAITKANG
+1296 
-1311 KLTVNK
+1311 
-1317 KSVAVTWGS
+1317 
-1326 TTTFTY
+1326 
-1332 NGGAQAPTA
+1332 
-1341 SVATG
+1341 
-1346 ISNETMSV
+1346 
-1354 TKTTGTNAGSY
+1354 
-1365 TSTASCSSVTGGQ
+1365 
-1378 AKCSN
+1378 
-1383 YTLTGTTK
+1383 
-1391 AFTINKASSTIPTI
+1391 
-1405 TAYEG
+1405 
-1410 TYDAASHTFTMSG
+1410 SG

-1463 HNDTSVISTTIKI
+1463 HNDTTVISTTIKI

-1537 VVSATGA
+1537 IVSATGA
-1544 DVTDN
+1544 DVTNN

-1554 EGGRLTVKPKSLAV
+1554 EGGRLTVKPKSVAV
-1568 TWGSTTTFTYNGNAQ
+1568 TWGSTTTFIYNGEAQ
-1583 APTASVAT
+1583 APTASVTT
-1591 GISNETMTVTR
+1591 GVSNETMTVTR

-1623 QAKCSNYTLTGNTKA
+1623 QAKCSNYTLTGTTKAFTINKASSTIPTITAYEGTYDAASHTFTMSGESGGTINYSVNNGTTWNTNKPTRTTVGTTTVQVKVVGDSNHNDTSVVSTTIKINERATTVAAASASKTYDGTALTKTSGCASSTNLISGHTATCTNSGTITNAGSATNTLSTVVIKDANGTDVTKNYAITKANGKLTVNKKSVAVTWGSTTTFTYNGNAQAPTASVTTGISNETMSVTKTTGTNAGSYTSTASCSSVTGGQAKCSNYTLTGNTKA
-1638 FIINKVTPTIKFATT
+1638 FTIIDKTKPTMTLSVPNGTTLKSSRTATVTLSDAGGSGLTNSPIKIYYKLSTSSVACSDMTQYITITPTSGSSTATGTITPTI
-1653 SGSVT
+1653 SNS
-1658 YHTVNGFSGNWI
+1658 NGGNYKLYICNKDSAVSDIAGNSLAKNTLKSADAYMENIKPSI
-1670 YSPVK
+1670 YLTPSP
-1675 VSGTVTLTS
+1675 SGTTYSKTKTIMVTLRDVGPNDGISGLTNSEVKIYYAWSTS
-1684 SNTNYVSIQ
+1684 SVAC
-1693 ENYVSTKV
+1693 
-1701 DSFTSQ
+1701 
-1707 PSSYF
+1707 SSM
-1712 TIVVNGVKATST
+1712 T
-1724 PIPITVKFT
+1724 
-1733 PDNENFETVTETFNV
+1733 NV
-1748 IVNQATPTITLSEE
+1748 IKITPTDGATEATGKITLSGQ
-1762 SAWLSSSKTFTE
+1762 TG
-1774 KANVAGKFTNTSG
+1774 AGKLYVCNKDSAISDKAG
-1787 TTSVATVS
+1787 NSIAKSTVS
-1795 PISNSTAVAANTAQ
+1795 SIDAYLDNKGPSFSITNIS
-1809 TVTVTGVKDGSSTIT
+1809 GV
-1824 VKFEPTDTTNYKT
+1824 V
-1837 VSAKYTAK
+1837 
-1845 VDKTRPTITANGYAY
+1845 
-1860 SNQNG
+1860 
-1865 SHDSTTYNDTGDPA
+1865 TYNKTKYACPHKEITFKLKVTDPNLPSLWYNNLGEYISFSSLPTGSLGDPYFA
-1879 IHTHSSNS
+1879 YPS
-1887 ATSTYTYDW
+1887 
-1896 NNTGINFRIKFS
+1896 
-1908 DSGSG
+1908 
-1913 IKSAKWCWNDSGD
+1913 
-1926 YNTNTEINNCSTN
+1926 TEIGYGT
-1939 AINYKQIELIAAGY
+1939 LDGRIA
-1953 RKGTFTVEDNAGNK
+1953 NSNGN
-1967 TIYNVIV
+1967 
-1974 KIDKTRPTITA
+1974 
-1985 NGYAYSNKS
+1985 G
-1994 GSNTSTTYNDTG
+1994 
-2006 DPAIHTHSSNNATS
+2006 
-2020 SDIYD
+2020 
-2025 WNNTGINFRI
+2025 
-2035 GFSDSASGIRD
+2035 
-2046 ARWCWDT
+2046 
-2053 IYSTT
+2053 
-2058 DPTTKVFN
+2058 
-2066 STSTSKCSA
+2066 
-2075 GNISNYKQID
+2075 
-2085 ITGTGYRRGR
+2085 
-2095 LTVEDNAGNKTVYN
+2095 
-2109 VVIKIDKEEPVI
+2109 
-2121 KLNGSASSTSINNG
+2121 
-2135 SGNITIPI
+2135 PI
-2143 KITEPHSGITS
+2143 KINIKAGAVKDTLDNSS
-2154 SAFTASDI
+2154 SAI
-2162 TVKIGT
+2162 TLDTGI
-2168 TTVTPAVK
+2168 
-2176 SLKYNSV
+2176 
-2183 SNGVYSYT
+2183 
-2191 LTLKI
+2191 
-2196 GDKNVGGTVNL
+2196 
-2207 SIAASAIKDSVGN
+2207 IA
-2220 GNKAT
+2220 
-2225 TLNTGVTYT
+2225 
-2234 TAYPTLGATATCTKT
+2234 
-2249 STGYRAQIS
+2249 
-2258 CHNCKE
+2258 
-2264 LYYVYYNSP
+2264 
-2273 YPASTAA
+2273 
-2280 LAADAKNAGTYTSRS
+2280 
-2295 TAGDLSKT
+2295 
-2303 STYTTSSTY
+2303 TTSSTIC
-2312 SRLYYGASND
+2312 
-2322 KGNSVLKY
+2322 K
-2330 VTCGS
+2330 

>member
-1 MNSKKGFTL
+1 MSSKKGFTL

-35 TTSKEAAYQ
+35 TTSKESAYQ

-106 YNSGYQ
+106 YNSDYQ
-112 QYEYTYVEEIDENM
+112 QYEYTYVEEIDKNT

-155 NDKYE
+155 NGKYE
-160 YEYKILAGIV
+160 YEFTFKGIV
-170 DINGQEYKGE
+170 EIGGHEYNYTE
-180 TDWIATTELR
+180 QDWKEKWISTPELR

-196 TNGSLI
+196 TKGSLI
-202 ARVKNKDEYV
+202 ARVKNKDEYI
-212 NGSTLNV
+212 NGSTLEIEK
-219 GYIDNTAPSAALGYD
+219 IDNTAPSAVLGYD
-234 KNTLTTNRIV
+234 KNTLTTNKID
-244 LVATCTDNE
+244 LVATCTDDE

-280 NLNDSTSYDFSVEC
+280 NLNNTTSYNFSVEC
-294 INGVGMTNQSTL
+294 INGVGMTSQSTL
-306 NSTTSEIGAPTF
+306 PIKLNDIDKDKDNIWFE
-318 IVSNPGKWE
+318 VSDPSIWK
-327 TNKNVTISY
+327 TNKNVKIFY
-336 PENYTRYEFNII
+336 PGNYTRYEFSII

-367 SSLEEVVNFTTEG
+367 SSLQETVNFTTEG
-380 TIVARVYDG
+380 TIAARIYDG
-389 TNLKYAVNQA
+389 TNLSSIANQA

-427 APKVQFKTSIAGG
+427 VPKVQLKTSIAGG
-440 SGIYFGQSKTNSPV
+440 SGISFGQSTK

-470 DVSDGNNTYYGF
+470 SFSEGNNAYYGF
-482 VKTGVKD
+482 VKTGAGN
-489 MDVTSTCSKTFKV
+489 TSTCTASFKADTF
-502 DTTKP
+502 KP

-519 ANSSATITI
+519 ANSSTTITI

-540 INTFTADD
+540 TNTFTDSD

-604 KNNTASI
+604 KNNTVSI

-638 NATIT
+638 DATIT

-675 STTITVVAGATSG
+675 STTITVAAGATSG

-792 MSGTSFNDSLSGGDN
+792 TSGTSFNDSLSGGDN

-875 SSTATSKKYDASG
+875 SSTATSKKYDVSG

-930 NLASSHTVTC
+930 NLVSGHTVTC

-947 DVGSVTNS
+947 DVGSVANS

-967 DVTNNYSITKASG
+967 DVTDNYSVTKVNG

-986 ANSVNPTLTAYEG
+986 ANSTNPTLTAYEG
-999 IYDATSHTFTMSGGV
+999 IYDATSHTFT
-1014 GGTINYSTNNGTTW
+1014 I
-1028 TTTKPTRTT
+1028 
-1037 AGTTTVQVKIVGDK
+1037 
-1051 NHNDT
+1051 
-1056 SVISTTIKID
+1056 
-1066 KRAITVKAA
+1066 
-1075 VAEKIY
+1075 
-1081 DGTVLTK
+1081 
-1088 TDGCESSKNLVSGHE
+1088 
-1103 AKCTNTGALLNA
+1103 
-1115 GSSGNTLSKV
+1115 
-1125 SVVSA
+1125 
-1130 TGTDVTDNYEITK
+1130 
-1143 EGGRLTV
+1143 
-1150 KPKSVAVTW
+1150 
-1159 GSTTTFTYN
+1159 
-1168 GNAQAPT
+1168 
-1175 ASVATGISNETMT
+1175 
-1188 VTRTTGT
+1188 
-1195 NAGSYTSTASCSS
+1195 
-1208 VTGGQAKCSNYTLT
+1208 
-1222 GNTKA
+1222 
-1227 FTIGAKATTIT
+1227 
-1238 AASASKTYD
+1238 
-1247 GTALTKTSGC
+1247 
-1257 ASSTNLATG
+1257 
-1266 HTATCT
+1266 
-1272 NSGTITSAGSATNT
+1272 
-1286 LSTVVIKDAS
+1286 
-1296 GTDVTKNYAITKANG
+1296 
-1311 KLTVNK
+1311 
-1317 KSVAVTWGS
+1317 
-1326 TTTFTY
+1326 
-1332 NGGAQAPTA
+1332 
-1341 SVATG
+1341 
-1346 ISNETMSV
+1346 
-1354 TKTTGTNAGSY
+1354 
-1365 TSTASCSSVTGGQ
+1365 
-1378 AKCSN
+1378 
-1383 YTLTGTTK
+1383 
-1391 AFTINKASSTIPTI
+1391 
-1405 TAYEG
+1405 
-1410 TYDAASHTFTMSG
+1410 SG

-1463 HNDTSVISTTIKI
+1463 HNDTTVISTTIKI

-1490 IYDGTVLTKTDGC
+1490 IYDGTALTKTDGC
-1503 ESSTNLVSGHEAKCT
+1503 ESTTNLVSGHEAKCT

-1554 EGGRLTVKPKSLAV
+1554 EGGRLTVKPKSVAVTWGSATTFTYNGEAQAPTASVTTGVSNETMTVTRTTVTNAGSYTSTASCSSVTGGQAKCSNYTLTGNTKAFTINKASSIIPTITAYEGTYDAASHTFTISGGSGGTINYSVNNGTTWNTNKPTRTTAGTTTVQVKVVGDSNHNDTSVVSTTIKINQRATTVTAASASKTYDGTALTKTSGCASSTNLATGHTATCTNSGTITNAGSATNTLNTVVIKDASGTDVTKNYAITKANGKLTVNKKSVAV

-1583 APTASVAT
+1583 APTASVTT
-1591 GISNETMTVTR
+1591 GISNETMSVTK

-1638 FIINKVTPTIKFATT
+1638 FTIIDKTKPTMTLSVPNGTT
-1653 SGSVT
+1653 LKSSRT
-1658 YHTVNGFSGNWI
+1658 A
-1670 YSPVK
+1670 
-1675 VSGTVTLTS
+1675 TVTLSDAGGSGLTNSPIKIYYKLSTS
-1684 SNTNYVSIQ
+1684 SVACSDMTQYITITPTSGFSTATGTITPTVSNNGGKYKLYIC
-1693 ENYVSTKV
+1693 NKDSAISDKAGNSLAKSTLKSA
-1701 DSFTSQ
+1701 DAYMETINPGIYLTSS
-1707 PSSYF
+1707 P
-1712 TIVVNGVKATST
+1712 NGTTYSKTKT
-1724 PIPITVKFT
+1724 ITVTLRDVGPNDGISGLTNSEVKIYYAWST
-1733 PDNENFETVTETFNV
+1733 SSVACSSMTNV
-1748 IVNQATPTITLSEE
+1748 IKITPTDGATEATGKITLSGQ
-1762 SAWLSSSKTFTE
+1762 TG
-1774 KANVAGKFTNTSG
+1774 AGKLYVCNKDSAISDKAG
-1787 TTSVATVS
+1787 NLIAKSTVS
-1795 PISNSTAVAANTAQ
+1795 SIDAYLDNKAPSFSITNISGVVTYNKTKYACPHKEITFKLKVTDPNLPSLWYNNLGQYIGFSSLPTGSLETANFAYPSTKTDYGTLDGRIANSNGNGPIKINIKAGA
-1809 TVTVTGVKDGSSTIT
+1809 VKDTLG
-1824 VKFEPTDTTNYKT
+1824 N
-1837 VSAKYTAK
+1837 
-1845 VDKTRPTITANGYAY
+1845 
-1860 SNQNG
+1860 
-1865 SHDSTTYNDTGDPA
+1865 
-1879 IHTHSSNS
+1879 SNS
-1887 ATSTYTYDW
+1887 AITLD
-1896 NNTGINFRIKFS
+1896 TGI
-1908 DSGSG
+1908 
-1913 IKSAKWCWNDSGD
+1913 
-1926 YNTNTEINNCSTN
+1926 
-1939 AINYKQIELIAAGY
+1939 IA
-1953 RKGTFTVEDNAGNK
+1953 
-1967 TIYNVIV
+1967 
-1974 KIDKTRPTITA
+1974 
-1985 NGYAYSNKS
+1985 
-1994 GSNTSTTYNDTG
+1994 
-2006 DPAIHTHSSNNATS
+2006 
-2020 SDIYD
+2020 
-2025 WNNTGINFRI
+2025 
-2035 GFSDSASGIRD
+2035 
-2046 ARWCWDT
+2046 
-2053 IYSTT
+2053 
-2058 DPTTKVFN
+2058 
-2066 STSTSKCSA
+2066 
-2075 GNISNYKQID
+2075 
-2085 ITGTGYRRGR
+2085 
-2095 LTVEDNAGNKTVYN
+2095 
-2109 VVIKIDKEEPVI
+2109 
-2121 KLNGSASSTSINNG
+2121 
-2135 SGNITIPI
+2135 
-2143 KITEPHSGITS
+2143 
-2154 SAFTASDI
+2154 
-2162 TVKIGT
+2162 
-2168 TTVTPAVK
+2168 
-2176 SLKYNSV
+2176 
-2183 SNGVYSYT
+2183 
-2191 LTLKI
+2191 
-2196 GDKNVGGTVNL
+2196 
-2207 SIAASAIKDSVGN
+2207 
-2220 GNKAT
+2220 
-2225 TLNTGVTYT
+2225 
-2234 TAYPTLGATATCTKT
+2234 
-2249 STGYRAQIS
+2249 
-2258 CHNCKE
+2258 
-2264 LYYVYYNSP
+2264 
-2273 YPASTAA
+2273 
-2280 LAADAKNAGTYTSRS
+2280 
-2295 TAGDLSKT
+2295 
-2303 STYTTSSTY
+2303 TTSSTIC
-2312 SRLYYGASND
+2312 
-2322 KGNSVLKY
+2322 K
-2330 VTCGS
+2330 

>member
-112 QYEYTYVEEIDENM
+112 QYEYTYVEEIDENT

-155 NDKYE
+155 NGKYE
-160 YEYKILAGIV
+160 YEFIFKGIV
-170 DINGQEYKGE
+170 EIGGQEYNYTEQDWK
-180 TDWIATTELR
+180 DAKKWIATPELR

-196 TNGSLI
+196 TKGSLI
-202 ARVKNKDEYV
+202 ARVKNKDEYI
-212 NGSTLNV
+212 NGSILEIEK
-219 GYIDNTAPSAALGYD
+219 IDNTAPSAALGYD
-234 KNTLTTNRIV
+234 KNTLTTNKIV

-294 INGVGMTNQSTL
+294 INGVGMTSQSTL

-318 IVSNPGKWE
+318 IVSNPGIWE

-336 PENYTRYEFNII
+336 PANYTRYEFNII

-367 SSLEEVVNFTTEG
+367 SSLKEVVNFTTEG

-470 DVSDGNNTYYGF
+470 DISDGNNTYYGF

-519 ANSSATITI
+519 ANSSATITV
-528 PLKVT
+528 PLKIT

-540 INTFTADD
+540 TNTFTDSD

-604 KNNTASI
+604 KNNTVSI

-638 NATIT
+638 DATIT

-675 STTITVVAGATSG
+675 STTITVAAGATSG
-688 SVKVNVKGKTG
+688 SVKVNVKDKTG

-748 IPVGSTST
+748 ISVGSTST

-792 MSGTSFNDSLSGGDN
+792 TSGTSFNDSLSGGDN

-813 SDNLS
+813 CDSLS

-967 DVTNNYSITKASG
+967 DVTDNYSVTKVNG

-986 ANSVNPTLTAYEG
+986 ANSTNPTLTAYEG
-999 IYDATSHTFTMSGGV
+999 IYDAT
-1014 GGTINYSTNNGTTW
+1014 
-1028 TTTKPTRTT
+1028 
-1037 AGTTTVQVKIVGDK
+1037 
-1051 NHNDT
+1051 
-1056 SVISTTIKID
+1056 
-1066 KRAITVKAA
+1066 
-1075 VAEKIY
+1075 
-1081 DGTVLTK
+1081 
-1088 TDGCESSKNLVSGHE
+1088 
-1103 AKCTNTGALLNA
+1103 
-1115 GSSGNTLSKV
+1115 
-1125 SVVSA
+1125 
-1130 TGTDVTDNYEITK
+1130 
-1143 EGGRLTV
+1143 
-1150 KPKSVAVTW
+1150 
-1159 GSTTTFTYN
+1159 
-1168 GNAQAPT
+1168 
-1175 ASVATGISNETMT
+1175 
-1188 VTRTTGT
+1188 
-1195 NAGSYTSTASCSS
+1195 
-1208 VTGGQAKCSNYTLT
+1208 
-1222 GNTKA
+1222 
-1227 FTIGAKATTIT
+1227 
-1238 AASASKTYD
+1238 
-1247 GTALTKTSGC
+1247 
-1257 ASSTNLATG
+1257 
-1266 HTATCT
+1266 
-1272 NSGTITSAGSATNT
+1272 
-1286 LSTVVIKDAS
+1286 
-1296 GTDVTKNYAITKANG
+1296 
-1311 KLTVNK
+1311 
-1317 KSVAVTWGS
+1317 
-1326 TTTFTY
+1326 
-1332 NGGAQAPTA
+1332 
-1341 SVATG
+1341 
-1346 ISNETMSV
+1346 
-1354 TKTTGTNAGSY
+1354 
-1365 TSTASCSSVTGGQ
+1365 
-1378 AKCSN
+1378 
-1383 YTLTGTTK
+1383 
-1391 AFTINKASSTIPTI
+1391 
-1405 TAYEG
+1405 
-1410 TYDAASHTFTMSG
+1410 SHTFTMSG

-1701 DSFTSQ
+1701 DSSTSQ

-1733 PDNENFETVTETFNV
+1733 PDNENFETVTETYNV
-1748 IVNQATPTITLSEE
+1748 TVNKATPTITLSEE

-1774 KANVAGKFTNTSG
+1774 KANVSGKFTNTSG

-1939 AINYKQIELIAAGY
+1939 VINYKQIELIAAGY

-2196 GDKNVGGTVNL
+2196 GDKNVGGAVNL
-2207 SIAASAIKDSVGN
+2207 NIAASAIKDSVGN

-2280 LAADAKNAGTYTSRS
+2280 LATDAKNAGTYTLRS

>member
-112 QYEYTYVEEIDENM
+112 QYEYTYVEEVDENT

-234 KNTLTTNRIV
+234 KNTLTTNKIV

-294 INGVGMTNQSTL
+294 INGVGMTSQSTL

-318 IVSNPGKWE
+318 IVSNPGIWE

-336 PENYTRYEFNII
+336 PANYTRYEFNII

-367 SSLEEVVNFTTEG
+367 SSLEEVVNFTTDG

-407 PTCEIL
+407 PTCVIL

-463 SGLINIT
+463 LGLINIT

-540 INTFTADD
+540 TNIFTDSD

-663 ATSSQSCSNLTS
+663 ATSSQTCSNLTS
-675 STTITVVAGATSG
+675 STTITVAAGATSG

-792 MSGTSFNDSLSGGDN
+792 TSGTSFNDSLSGGDN

-875 SSTATSKKYDASG
+875 SSTATSKKYDVSG
-888 TYTDNSPVKLYAV
+888 TYTDNSSVKLYAV

-967 DVTNNYSITKASG
+967 DVTDNYSVTKVNG

-986 ANSVNPTLTAYEG
+986 ANSTNPTLTAYEG

-1130 TGTDVTDNYEITK
+1130 TGADVTDNYEITK

-1150 KPKSVAVTW
+1150 KPKSV
-1159 GSTTTFTYN
+1159 
-1168 GNAQAPT
+1168 
-1175 ASVATGISNETMT
+1175 
-1188 VTRTTGT
+1188 
-1195 NAGSYTSTASCSS
+1195 
-1208 VTGGQAKCSNYTLT
+1208 
-1222 GNTKA
+1222 
-1227 FTIGAKATTIT
+1227 
-1238 AASASKTYD
+1238 
-1247 GTALTKTSGC
+1247 
-1257 ASSTNLATG
+1257 
-1266 HTATCT
+1266 
-1272 NSGTITSAGSATNT
+1272 
-1286 LSTVVIKDAS
+1286 
-1296 GTDVTKNYAITKANG
+1296 
-1311 KLTVNK
+1311 
-1317 KSVAVTWGS
+1317 
-1326 TTTFTY
+1326 
-1332 NGGAQAPTA
+1332 
-1341 SVATG
+1341 
-1346 ISNETMSV
+1346 
-1354 TKTTGTNAGSY
+1354 
-1365 TSTASCSSVTGGQ
+1365 
-1378 AKCSN
+1378 
-1383 YTLTGTTK
+1383 
-1391 AFTINKASSTIPTI
+1391 
-1405 TAYEG
+1405 
-1410 TYDAASHTFTMSG
+1410 
-1423 GSGGTIN
+1423 
-1430 YSTNNG
+1430 
-1436 TTWTTTKP
+1436 
-1444 TRTTAGTTTVQVKI
+1444 
-1458 VGDKN
+1458 
-1463 HNDTSVISTTIKI
+1463 
-1476 DKRAITVKAAVAEK
+1476 
-1490 IYDGTVLTKTDGC
+1490 
-1503 ESSTNLVSGHEAKCT
+1503 
-1518 NTGALLNAGS
+1518 
-1528 SGNTLSKVS
+1528 
-1537 VVSATGA
+1537 
-1544 DVTDN
+1544 
-1549 YEITK
+1549 
-1554 EGGRLTVKPKSLAV
+1554 AV

-1748 IVNQATPTITLSEE
+1748 TVNQATPKITLSEE

-1774 KANVAGKFTNTSG
+1774 KANVSGKFTNTSG

-1939 AINYKQIELIAAGY
+1939 VINYKQIELIAAGY

>member
-112 QYEYTYVEEIDENM
+112 QYEYTYVEEVDENT

-160 YEYKILAGIV
+160 YEYKILAGTV

-234 KNTLTTNRIV
+234 KNTNKIV

-294 INGVGMTNQSTL
+294 INGVGMTSQSTL

-318 IVSNPGKWE
+318 IVSNPGIWE

-336 PENYTRYEFNII
+336 PANYTRYEFNII

-367 SSLEEVVNFTTEG
+367 SSLEEVVNFTTDG

-440 SGIYFGQSKTNSPV
+440 SGIYFGQSKTNIPE
-454 YDNSVTKNN
+454 YKNSVTKNN
-463 SGLINIT
+463 FGLINIT
-470 DVSDGNNTYYGF
+470 DVNSDGNNTYYGF

-540 INTFTADD
+540 TNIFTDSD

-792 MSGTSFNDSLSGGDN
+792 TSGTSFNDSLSGGDN

-813 SDNLS
+813 SDSLS

-875 SSTATSKKYDASG
+875 SSTATSKKYDVSG
-888 TYTDNSPVKLYAV
+888 TYTDNSSVKLYAV

-916 YDGKALTSNECSAS
+916 YDGKALTSNECSAT

-967 DVTNNYSITKASG
+967 DVTDNYSVTKVNG

-986 ANSVNPTLTAYEG
+986 ANSTNPTLTAYEG

-1088 TDGCESSKNLVSGHE
+1088 TDGCESTTNLVSGHE

-1130 TGTDVTDNYEITK
+1130 TGADVTDNYEITK

-1222 GNTKA
+1222 GNK
-1227 FTIGAKATTIT
+1227 
-1238 AASASKTYD
+1238 
-1247 GTALTKTSGC
+1247 
-1257 ASSTNLATG
+1257 
-1266 HTATCT
+1266 
-1272 NSGTITSAGSATNT
+1272 
-1286 LSTVVIKDAS
+1286 
-1296 GTDVTKNYAITKANG
+1296 
-1311 KLTVNK
+1311 
-1317 KSVAVTWGS
+1317 
-1326 TTTFTY
+1326 
-1332 NGGAQAPTA
+1332 
-1341 SVATG
+1341 
-1346 ISNETMSV
+1346 
-1354 TKTTGTNAGSY
+1354 
-1365 TSTASCSSVTGGQ
+1365 
-1378 AKCSN
+1378 
-1383 YTLTGTTK
+1383 K
-1391 AFTINKASSTIPTI
+1391 AFTINKA
-1405 TAYEG
+1405 
-1410 TYDAASHTFTMSG
+1410 
-1423 GSGGTIN
+1423 
-1430 YSTNNG
+1430 
-1436 TTWTTTKP
+1436 
-1444 TRTTAGTTTVQVKI
+1444 
-1458 VGDKN
+1458 
-1463 HNDTSVISTTIKI
+1463 
-1476 DKRAITVKAAVAEK
+1476 
-1490 IYDGTVLTKTDGC
+1490 
-1503 ESSTNLVSGHEAKCT
+1503 
-1518 NTGALLNAGS
+1518 
-1528 SGNTLSKVS
+1528 
-1537 VVSATGA
+1537 
-1544 DVTDN
+1544 
-1549 YEITK
+1549 
-1554 EGGRLTVKPKSLAV
+1554 
-1568 TWGSTTTFTYNGNAQ
+1568 
-1583 APTASVAT
+1583 
-1591 GISNETMTVTR
+1591 
-1602 TTGTNAGS
+1602 
-1610 YTSTASCSSVTGG
+1610 
-1623 QAKCSNYTLTGNTKA
+1623 
-1638 FIINKVTPTIKFATT
+1638 
-1653 SGSVT
+1653 
-1658 YHTVNGFSGNWI
+1658 
-1670 YSPVK
+1670 
-1675 VSGTVTLTS
+1675 
-1684 SNTNYVSIQ
+1684 
-1693 ENYVSTKV
+1693 
-1701 DSFTSQ
+1701 
-1707 PSSYF
+1707 
-1712 TIVVNGVKATST
+1712 
-1724 PIPITVKFT
+1724 
-1733 PDNENFETVTETFNV
+1733 
-1748 IVNQATPTITLSEE
+1748 TPTITLSK
-1762 SAWLSSSKTFTE
+1762 SSSGWF
-1774 KANVAGKFTNTSG
+1774 NTSETFIATVKSG
-1787 TTSVATVS
+1787 TGTISGTLSAESSDTSKATVS
-1795 PISNSTAVAANTAQ
+1795 PETKSLSSVDNTNGAK
-1809 TVTVTGVKDGSSTIT
+1809 TTIT
-1824 VKFEPTDTTNYKT
+1824 VAGMSDGTSKITVNFKPMDTVNYNDAVVKT
-1837 VSAKYTAK
+1837 YTAN
-1845 VDKTRPTITANGYAY
+1845 VDKHAPIFKSGITRYIKNTENGSYEAANGSQDWAHYATKLEWSFQESY
-1860 SNQNG
+1860 
-1865 SHDSTTYNDTGDPA
+1865 
-1879 IHTHSSNS
+1879 
-1887 ATSTYTYDW
+1887 
-1896 NNTGINFRIKFS
+1896 
-1908 DSGSG
+1908 SG
-1913 IKSAKWCWNDSGD
+1913 IKEIQYELNGNGKWNKLDIKPSKDENIYNYIMERIGERND
-1926 YNTNTEINNCSTN
+1926 EICLK
-1939 AINYKQIELIAAGY
+1939 AI
-1953 RKGTFTVEDNAGNK
+1953 DNAGNESASRCSYLHTDGTGPIFK
-1967 TIYNVIV
+1967 SGITKQIKNTENGSYKAANNSQDWTRYATKLEWSFQESISGIKEIKYELNENGKWNTLDITPSQDVNIYNYVMERTGERKD
-1974 KIDKTRPTITA
+1974 KICLK
-1985 NGYAYSNKS
+1985 
-1994 GSNTSTTYNDTG
+1994 
-2006 DPAIHTHSSNNATS
+2006 AI
-2020 SDIYD
+2020 
-2025 WNNTGINFRI
+2025 
-2035 GFSDSASGIRD
+2035 
-2046 ARWCWDT
+2046 
-2053 IYSTT
+2053 
-2058 DPTTKVFN
+2058 
-2066 STSTSKCSA
+2066 
-2075 GNISNYKQID
+2075 
-2085 ITGTGYRRGR
+2085 
-2095 LTVEDNAGNKTVYN
+2095 DNAGNESLSRCSYLYIDKTKPTMTLSVPNGTTLKSSRTATVTLSDVGGSGLTNSSIKIYYKLSTSSVACSDMTQYITITPTSGSSTATGKITPTVSN
-2109 VVIKIDKEEPVI
+2109 NGGKYKLYICNKDSVISDNAGNSLAKSTLKSVDAYMETINPSIYLTSSPSGTTYSKTKTITVTLRDVGPNDGISGLTNSEVKIYYAWSTSSVACSSMTNVIKITPTDGATEATGKITLSGQTGAGKLYVCNKDSAISDKAGNLIAKSTVSNIDAYLDNTAPSFSITNISGVVTYNGTKYACPSKDI
-2121 KLNGSASSTSINNG
+2121 TFKLRVTDPNLPSYWYNNTSSYISFSNLPTGSLETANFAVPRTETGYGTLDGRIANSNGNG
-2135 SGNITIPI
+2135 PI
-2143 KITEPHSGITS
+2143 KINIKAGAVKDSLGNSS
-2154 SAFTASDI
+2154 SAI
-2162 TVKIGT
+2162 TLDTRI
-2168 TTVTPAVK
+2168 
-2176 SLKYNSV
+2176 
-2183 SNGVYSYT
+2183 
-2191 LTLKI
+2191 I
-2196 GDKNVGGTVNL
+2196 
-2207 SIAASAIKDSVGN
+2207 
-2220 GNKAT
+2220 AT
-2225 TLNTGVTYT
+2225 TN
-2234 TAYPTLGATATCTKT
+2234 
-2249 STGYRAQIS
+2249 STI
-2258 CHNCKE
+2258 CK
-2264 LYYVYYNSP
+2264 
-2273 YPASTAA
+2273 
-2280 LAADAKNAGTYTSRS
+2280 
-2295 TAGDLSKT
+2295 
-2303 STYTTSSTY
+2303 
-2312 SRLYYGASND
+2312 
-2322 KGNSVLKY
+2322 
-2330 VTCGS
+2330 

>member
-112 QYEYTYVEEIDENM
+112 QYEYTYVEEIDENA
-126 LGAMGPTY
+126 LGAMGPIY
-134 EVKDPTKWT
+134 EVKDPDKWT

-155 NDKYE
+155 NGKYD
-160 YEYKILAGIV
+160 YDYKILAGTV

-180 TDWIATTELR
+180 TGWIAATELR

-202 ARVKNKDEYV
+202 ARVKNKDEYI
-212 NGSTLNV
+212 NGSILEIEK
-219 GYIDNTAPSAALGYD
+219 IDNTAPSVALGYD
-234 KNTLTTNRIV
+234 KNTLTTNKID
-244 LVATCTDNE
+244 LVATCTDDE

-280 NLNDSTSYDFSVEC
+280 NLNNTTSYNFSVEC

-306 NSTTSEIGAPTF
+306 PIKLNDIDKDKDNIWFE
-318 IVSNPGKWE
+318 VSDPSIWK
-327 TNKNVTISY
+327 TNKNVKIFY
-336 PENYTRYEFNII
+336 PANYTRYEFSII

-367 SSLEEVVNFTTEG
+367 SSLQETVNFTTEG
-380 TIVARVYDG
+380 TIAARIYDG
-389 TNLKYAVNQA
+389 TNLSSIANQA
-399 ITYVDPTK
+399 ITYVDHTK

-470 DVSDGNNTYYGF
+470 SFSEGNNAYYGF
-482 VKTGVKD
+482 VKTGAGN
-489 MDVTSTCSKTFKV
+489 TSTCTASFKADTF
-502 DTTKP
+502 KP

-519 ANSSATITI
+519 ANSSATITV
-528 PLKVT
+528 PLKIT

-540 INTFTADD
+540 TNTFTDSD

-638 NATIT
+638 DATIT

-663 ATSSQSCSNLTS
+663 ATSSQTCSNLTS
-675 STTITVVAGATSG
+675 STTITVAAGATSG
-688 SVKVNVKGKTG
+688 SIKVNVKGKTG

-792 MSGTSFNDSLSGGDN
+792 TSGTSFNDSLSGGDN

-875 SSTATSKKYDASG
+875 SSTATSKKYDVSG
-888 TYTDNSPVKLYAV
+888 TYTDNSSVKLYAV

-967 DVTNNYSITKASG
+967 DVTDNYSVTKVNG

-986 ANSVNPTLTAYEG
+986 ANSTNPTLTAYEG

-1088 TDGCESSKNLVSGHE
+1088 TDGCESTTNLVSGHE

-1115 GSSGNTLSKV
+1115 GSSGNSLSKV

-1130 TGTDVTDNYEITK
+1130 TGADVTDNYEITK

-1175 ASVATGISNETMT
+1175 ASVT
-1188 VTRTTGT
+1188 
-1195 NAGSYTSTASCSS
+1195 
-1208 VTGGQAKCSNYTLT
+1208 
-1222 GNTKA
+1222 
-1227 FTIGAKATTIT
+1227 
-1238 AASASKTYD
+1238 
-1247 GTALTKTSGC
+1247 
-1257 ASSTNLATG
+1257 
-1266 HTATCT
+1266 
-1272 NSGTITSAGSATNT
+1272 
-1286 LSTVVIKDAS
+1286 
-1296 GTDVTKNYAITKANG
+1296 
-1311 KLTVNK
+1311 
-1317 KSVAVTWGS
+1317 
-1326 TTTFTY
+1326 
-1332 NGGAQAPTA
+1332 
-1341 SVATG
+1341 
-1346 ISNETMSV
+1346 
-1354 TKTTGTNAGSY
+1354 
-1365 TSTASCSSVTGGQ
+1365 
-1378 AKCSN
+1378 
-1383 YTLTGTTK
+1383 
-1391 AFTINKASSTIPTI
+1391 
-1405 TAYEG
+1405 
-1410 TYDAASHTFTMSG
+1410 
-1423 GSGGTIN
+1423 
-1430 YSTNNG
+1430 
-1436 TTWTTTKP
+1436 
-1444 TRTTAGTTTVQVKI
+1444 
-1458 VGDKN
+1458 
-1463 HNDTSVISTTIKI
+1463 
-1476 DKRAITVKAAVAEK
+1476 
-1490 IYDGTVLTKTDGC
+1490 
-1503 ESSTNLVSGHEAKCT
+1503 
-1518 NTGALLNAGS
+1518 
-1528 SGNTLSKVS
+1528 
-1537 VVSATGA
+1537 
-1544 DVTDN
+1544 
-1549 YEITK
+1549 
-1554 EGGRLTVKPKSLAV
+1554 
-1568 TWGSTTTFTYNGNAQ
+1568 
-1583 APTASVAT
+1583 T

-1712 TIVVNGVKATST
+1712 TIVVNGVKATLT

-1748 IVNQATPTITLSEE
+1748 TVNQATPKITLSEE

-1774 KANVAGKFTNTSG
+1774 KANVSGKFTNTSG

-1939 AINYKQIELIAAGY
+1939 VINYKQIELIAAGY

-2143 KITEPHSGITS
+2143 KITEHHSGITS

>member
-83 ELSDKEIINPKTG
+83 ELSNKEIINPKTG

-112 QYEYTYVEEIDENM
+112 QYEYTYVEEIDENT

-155 NDKYE
+155 NGKYE
-160 YEYKILAGIV
+160 YEYKILAGTV

-234 KNTLTTNRIV
+234 KNTLTTNKIV

-294 INGVGMTNQSTL
+294 INGVGMTSQATL

-318 IVSNPGKWE
+318 IVSNPGIWE

-336 PENYTRYEFNII
+336 PANYTRYEFNII

-367 SSLEEVVNFTTEG
+367 SSLKEVVNFTTEG

-463 SGLINIT
+463 SGIINIT
-470 DVSDGNNTYYGF
+470 DVSDGNNIYYGF

-519 ANSSATITI
+519 ANSSTTITI

-540 INTFTADD
+540 TNIFTDSD

-675 STTITVVAGATSG
+675 STTITVAAGATSG

-719 SANSIVSSNMY
+719 SANRVVSSNMY
-730 LDNEEPQIVINP
+730 LDNQGPILSDITKSIKQLDSSEYKSAGLDDWTNGYTKLEWNVTEGNSGINRIEYRL
-742 NGGSYT
+742 NNQTTWSTGGGFT
-748 IPVGSTST
+748 ITKNGSTTKYVMERNAQRNDVIYIRVVDNMGNVSE
-756 AVRKTITVTD
+756 VKS
-766 STLNKS
+766 STLKI
-772 SLKYGWSSSK
+772 
-782 DVKPTMSSSF
+782 DTTKPTWNSGITKYNKNTSSAAYTLAGSDDW
-792 MSGTSFNDSLSGGDN
+792 SLYATKLEWSFNESISGIN
-807 YLWITA
+807 RI
-813 SDNLS
+813 
-818 NTTTIVSN
+818 
-826 SFNVGYSV
+826 
-834 EYNANGG
+834 EYRIN
-841 TTTCSVQRK
+841 
-850 EHGKNLT
+850 
-857 LCSTTPIRSGY
+857 
-868 TFAGWSD
+868 
-875 SSTATSKKYDASG
+875 DA
-888 TYTDNSPVKLYAV
+888 
-901 WKRTTTVTAATKSKV
+901 
-916 YDGKALTSNECSAS
+916 
-930 NLASSHTVTC
+930 
-940 TNSGTIT
+940 
-947 DVGSVTNS
+947 
-955 VNTVKIT
+955 
-962 DSNGN
+962 
-967 DVTNNYSITKASG
+967 
-980 KLTVTK
+980 
-986 ANSVNPTLTAYEG
+986 
-999 IYDATSHTFTMSGGV
+999 
-1014 GGTINYSTNNGTTW
+1014 TTW
-1028 TTTKPTRTT
+1028 TTSGGFTTSQDGNIYKYVMERT
-1037 AGTTTVQVKIVGDK
+1037 
-1051 NHNDT
+1051 
-1056 SVISTTIKID
+1056 D
-1066 KRAITVKAA
+1066 KRDNLLHLRA
-1075 VAEKIY
+1075 V
-1081 DGTVLTK
+1081 D
-1088 TDGCESSKNLVSGHE
+1088 
-1103 AKCTNTGALLNA
+1103 NA
-1115 GSSGNTLSKV
+1115 GNV
-1125 SVVSA
+1125 SEEKSIRLRIAYSA
-1130 TGTDVTDNYEITK
+1130 TIPTNS
-1143 EGGRLTV
+1143 LC
-1150 KPKSVAVTW
+1150 VAR
-1159 GSTTTFTYN
+1159 TYN
-1168 GNAQAPT
+1168 GSNQQITSATSGTGYKLNGYTQKNAGTHTITATLASGYRWSDNTDGTKTFECSISKATPT
-1175 ASVATGISNETMT
+1175 ITLSATNGSVVKGKTLQFNATVKSGASTNVAGTLKAVSGTTSVATVSPASTSLTSVDNTNGKVTTET
-1188 VTRTTGT
+1188 VTGVSAGESTITVSFTPTDTTNFNSAANKTYKAIILNSATIPTNSLCVARTYNGSNQQITSATSGTGYTLSGYTQKNAGTYTITATLASGYRWSDNTTGT
-1195 NAGSYTSTASCSS
+1195 KTFSCSIS
-1208 VTGGQAKCSNYTLT
+1208 
-1222 GNTKA
+1222 KA
-1227 FTIGAKATTIT
+1227 
-1238 AASASKTYD
+1238 
-1247 GTALTKTSGC
+1247 
-1257 ASSTNLATG
+1257 
-1266 HTATCT
+1266 
-1272 NSGTITSAGSATNT
+1272 
-1286 LSTVVIKDAS
+1286 
-1296 GTDVTKNYAITKANG
+1296 
-1311 KLTVNK
+1311 
-1317 KSVAVTWGS
+1317 
-1326 TTTFTY
+1326 
-1332 NGGAQAPTA
+1332 
-1341 SVATG
+1341 
-1346 ISNETMSV
+1346 
-1354 TKTTGTNAGSY
+1354 
-1365 TSTASCSSVTGGQ
+1365 
-1378 AKCSN
+1378 
-1383 YTLTGTTK
+1383 
-1391 AFTINKASSTIPTI
+1391 
-1405 TAYEG
+1405 
-1410 TYDAASHTFTMSG
+1410 
-1423 GSGGTIN
+1423 
-1430 YSTNNG
+1430 
-1436 TTWTTTKP
+1436 
-1444 TRTTAGTTTVQVKI
+1444 
-1458 VGDKN
+1458 
-1463 HNDTSVISTTIKI
+1463 
-1476 DKRAITVKAAVAEK
+1476 
-1490 IYDGTVLTKTDGC
+1490 
-1503 ESSTNLVSGHEAKCT
+1503 
-1518 NTGALLNAGS
+1518 
-1528 SGNTLSKVS
+1528 
-1537 VVSATGA
+1537 
-1544 DVTDN
+1544 
-1549 YEITK
+1549 
-1554 EGGRLTVKPKSLAV
+1554 
-1568 TWGSTTTFTYNGNAQ
+1568 
-1583 APTASVAT
+1583 
-1591 GISNETMTVTR
+1591 
-1602 TTGTNAGS
+1602 
-1610 YTSTASCSSVTGG
+1610 
-1623 QAKCSNYTLTGNTKA
+1623 
-1638 FIINKVTPTIKFATT
+1638 TPTIKFATT

-1658 YHTVNGFSGNWI
+1658 YHTGNGFNGNWI

-1701 DSFTSQ
+1701 DSSISQ

-1712 TIVVNGVKATST
+1712 TIAVNGVKATLT

-1733 PDNENFETVTETFNV
+1733 PDNENFEIVTETFNV
-1748 IVNQATPTITLSEE
+1748 TVNQATPKITLSEE
-1762 SAWLSSSKTFTE
+1762 SAWLSGSKTFTE

-1795 PISNSTAVAANTAQ
+1795 PKSNSTAVAANTAQ

-1824 VKFEPTDTTNYKT
+1824 VNFEPTDTTNYRT

-1860 SNQNG
+1860 SKKTT
-1865 SHDSTTYNDTGDPA
+1865 DKTSTKYNDTGPM
-1879 IHTHSSNS
+1879 IKGHRSND
-1887 ATSTYTYDW
+1887 ATSSDTYDW
-1896 NNTGINFRIKFS
+1896 NNTGINFRINFS

-1913 IKSAKWCWNDSGD
+1913 IESAKWCWNDGGD
-1926 YNTNTEINNCSTN
+1926 YTTNTETKNCSTN
-1939 AINYKQIELIAAGY
+1939 VINYKQIELVGAGY
-1953 RKGTFTVEDNAGNK
+1953 RKGRFTVTDKAGN
-1967 TIYNVIV
+1967 TTVYNVIV
-1974 KIDKTRPTITA
+1974 KIDKTRPTITVD
-1985 NGYAYSNKS
+1985 GYKYSNKS
-1994 GSNTSTTYNDTG
+1994 GTSTSTPYNETG
-2006 DPAIHTHSSNNATS
+2006 SKIIGHSSNDATS
-2020 SDIYD
+2020 SDTYD
-2025 WNNTGINFRI
+2025 WNKPGINFRI
-2035 GFSDSASGIRD
+2035 SFSDSNAGIKS
-2046 ARWCWDT
+2046 AKWCWDT
-2053 IYSTT
+2053 KHSTT
-2058 DPTTKVFN
+2058 DPGTTVFN
-2066 STSTSKCSA
+2066 STSNSSCSDD
-2075 GNISNYKQID
+2075 IRDYKQVSL
-2085 ITGTGYRRGR
+2085 TGEGYRRGR
-2095 LTVEDNAGNKTVYN
+2095 FTVEDNAGNTTVYD
-2109 VVIKIDKEEPVI
+2109 VVVKIDRTGPVI
-2121 KLNGSASSTSINNG
+2121 SIWNDNISNEIWCSHIYWVSSFSLTDKS
-2135 SGNITIPI
+2135 
-2143 KITEPHSGITS
+2143 SGISNQSKFKTNIVANTS
-2154 SAFTASDI
+2154 LTI
-2162 TVKIGT
+2162 GKTKVKL
-2168 TTVTPAVK
+2168 VEVN
-2176 SLKYNSV
+2176 Y
-2183 SNGVYSYT
+2183 YT
-2191 LTLKI
+2191 
-2196 GDKNVGGTVNL
+2196 G
-2207 SIAASAIKDSVGN
+2207 
-2220 GNKAT
+2220 
-2225 TLNTGVTYT
+2225 
-2234 TAYPTLGATATCTKT
+2234 TKT
-2249 STGYRAQIS
+2249 STLTSFLKDTKLSAPTLNSYYY
-2258 CHNCKE
+2258 
-2264 LYYVYYNSP
+2264 LYSSPENNHPQGVVYFNIPKGKFTDDLGNSNLDIKVQGP
-2273 YPASTAA
+2273 
-2280 LAADAKNAGTYTSRS
+2280 KF
-2295 TAGDLSKT
+2295 
-2303 STYTTSSTY
+2303 
-2312 SRLYYGASND
+2312 SRLATTGGCPHDS
-2322 KGNSVLKY
+2322 
-2330 VTCGS
+2330 

>member
-1 MNSKKGFTL
+1 MSSKKGFTL

-35 TTSKEAAYQ
+35 TTSKESAYQ

-112 QYEYTYVEEIDENM
+112 QYEYTYVEEIDENT

-143 TSKNVTIIYPKG
+143 TSKNVIIIYPKG
-155 NDKYE
+155 NGKYE
-160 YEYKILAGIV
+160 YEYKILAGTV

-202 ARVKNKDEYV
+202 ARVKNKDEYI

-234 KNTLTTNRIV
+234 KNTLTTNKIN
-244 LVATCTDNE
+244 LVATCTDDE

-294 INGVGMTNQSTL
+294 INGVGMTSQSTL

-336 PENYTRYEFNII
+336 PANYTRYEFNII

-427 APKVQFKTSIAGG
+427 VPKVQFKTSIAGG

-470 DVSDGNNTYYGF
+470 NVSDGNNTYYGF
-482 VKTGVKD
+482 VKTGVID
-489 MDVTSTCSKTFKV
+489 MNVTSTCSKTFKV

-519 ANSSATITI
+519 ANSSTTITI

-540 INTFTADD
+540 TNTFTDSD

-611 STNVIIDNTAPTLE
+611 STNVIIDNIAPTLE

-638 NATIT
+638 DATIT

-675 STTITVVAGATSG
+675 STTITVAAGATSG
-688 SVKVNVKGKTG
+688 SVKVNVKDKTG

-792 MSGTSFNDSLSGGDN
+792 TSGTSFNDSLSGGDN

-875 SSTATSKKYDASG
+875 SSTATSKKYDVSG

-930 NLASSHTVTC
+930 NLVSGHTVTC

-947 DVGSVTNS
+947 DVGSVANS

-967 DVTNNYSITKASG
+967 DVTDNYSVTKVNG

-986 ANSVNPTLTAYEG
+986 ANSTNPTL
-999 IYDATSHTFTMSGGV
+999 
-1014 GGTINYSTNNGTTW
+1014 
-1028 TTTKPTRTT
+1028 
-1037 AGTTTVQVKIVGDK
+1037 
-1051 NHNDT
+1051 
-1056 SVISTTIKID
+1056 
-1066 KRAITVKAA
+1066 
-1075 VAEKIY
+1075 
-1081 DGTVLTK
+1081 
-1088 TDGCESSKNLVSGHE
+1088 
-1103 AKCTNTGALLNA
+1103 
-1115 GSSGNTLSKV
+1115 
-1125 SVVSA
+1125 
-1130 TGTDVTDNYEITK
+1130 
-1143 EGGRLTV
+1143 
-1150 KPKSVAVTW
+1150 
-1159 GSTTTFTYN
+1159 
-1168 GNAQAPT
+1168 
-1175 ASVATGISNETMT
+1175 
-1188 VTRTTGT
+1188 
-1195 NAGSYTSTASCSS
+1195 
-1208 VTGGQAKCSNYTLT
+1208 
-1222 GNTKA
+1222 
-1227 FTIGAKATTIT
+1227 
-1238 AASASKTYD
+1238 
-1247 GTALTKTSGC
+1247 
-1257 ASSTNLATG
+1257 
-1266 HTATCT
+1266 
-1272 NSGTITSAGSATNT
+1272 
-1286 LSTVVIKDAS
+1286 
-1296 GTDVTKNYAITKANG
+1296 
-1311 KLTVNK
+1311 
-1317 KSVAVTWGS
+1317 
-1326 TTTFTY
+1326 
-1332 NGGAQAPTA
+1332 
-1341 SVATG
+1341 
-1346 ISNETMSV
+1346 
-1354 TKTTGTNAGSY
+1354 
-1365 TSTASCSSVTGGQ
+1365 
-1378 AKCSN
+1378 
-1383 YTLTGTTK
+1383 
-1391 AFTINKASSTIPTI
+1391 

-1490 IYDGTVLTKTDGC
+1490 IYDGTALTKTDGC
-1503 ESSTNLVSGHEAKCT
+1503 ESTTNLVSGHEAKCT

-1554 EGGRLTVKPKSLAV
+1554 EGGRLTVKPKSVAV

-1583 APTASVAT
+1583 APTASVTT
-1591 GISNETMTVTR
+1591 GISNETMAVTK

-1623 QAKCSNYTLTGNTKA
+1623 QAKCSNYTLTGTTKA
-1638 FIINKVTPTIKFATT
+1638 FTINKASSTIPTITAYEGTYDATSHTFTMSGGSGGTINYSTNNGTIWTTTKPTRTTAGTTTVQVKIVGDSNHNDTSVVSTTIKINERATT
-1653 SGSVT
+1653 VTAASASKTYDGTALTKTSGCASSTNLVSGHTATCTNSGTITNAGSVT
-1658 YHTVNGFSGNWI
+1658 NTLSTVVIKDANGTDVTSNYAITKANGKLTVNKKSVAVTWGSTTTFTYNGNAQAPTASVTTGIPNETMSVTKTTGTNAGSYTSTASCSSVKGGQAKCSNYTLTGTTKAFTIGTKATTVTAASPSKTYNGNALTSNGCSVSTLAPNHTVTCTN
-1670 YSPVK
+1670 
-1675 VSGTVTLTS
+1675 SGTITNAGSATNTLSTVVIKDANGTDVTKNYTITKANGKLTVNKKSVAVTWGSTTIFTYNGNAQAPTASVTTGIPNETMTVTKTTGTNAGSYTSTASCSSVKGGQAKCSNYTLTG
-1684 SNTNYVSIQ
+1684 T
-1693 ENYVSTKV
+1693 TKA
-1701 DSFTSQ
+1701 
-1707 PSSYF
+1707 F
-1712 TIVVNGVKATST
+1712 TIGTKATTVTAASASKTYDGTALIKTSGCASST
-1724 PIPITVKFT
+1724 NLATGHTATCTNSGTITNAGSATNTLSRVVIKDANGTDVTKNYTITKANGKLTVNKKSVTVTWGSTTKFT
-1733 PDNENFETVTETFNV
+1733 YNGNSQGPSLSSTSLTGANSETVYIAITSGASSTSVGSYTAKATCVHVSKGSETKSCDNYTLSGGSKTYT
-1748 IVNQATPTITLSEE
+1748 ISKATPTVTI
-1762 SAWLSSSKTFTE
+1762 ASSTWFNSTAYPVSQ
-1774 KANVAGKFTNTSG
+1774 KANVAGTFEDTVSDGSTSIVQIVSNSKLSVNANAVAMMVLKSNGTGTKNITIKFT
-1787 TTSVATVS
+1787 
-1795 PISNSTAVAANTAQ
+1795 
-1809 TVTVTGVKDGSSTIT
+1809 
-1824 VKFEPTDTTNYKT
+1824 PTDTTNYNPVTKT
-1837 VSAKYTAK
+1837 FTAK
-1845 VDKTRPTITANGYAY
+1845 SDKTGPTISFERFTEGKGTNWCNKDNWLLGWAPEDKNSGVSSTIPDLSSSSSQITFSVGGVTKSASFGYDCPNVATCTAFYNKYIKKNNLSSY
-1860 SNQNG
+1860 SNFYYMMYKP
-1865 SHDSTTYNDTGDPA
+1865 TTSGVGTGDTKIVIPA
-1879 IHTHSSNS
+1879 GLFKDNVGNPNVKTTLYG
-1887 ATSTYTYDW
+1887 AT
-1896 NNTGINFRIKFS
+1896 
-1908 DSGSG
+1908 
-1913 IKSAKWCWNDSGD
+1913 
-1926 YNTNTEINNCSTN
+1926 
-1939 AINYKQIELIAAGY
+1939 L
-1953 RKGTFTVEDNAGNK
+1953 
-1967 TIYNVIV
+1967 
-1974 KIDKTRPTITA
+1974 
-1985 NGYAYSNKS
+1985 
-1994 GSNTSTTYNDTG
+1994 
-2006 DPAIHTHSSNNATS
+2006 
-2020 SDIYD
+2020 
-2025 WNNTGINFRI
+2025 
-2035 GFSDSASGIRD
+2035 
-2046 ARWCWDT
+2046 
-2053 IYSTT
+2053 
-2058 DPTTKVFN
+2058 
-2066 STSTSKCSA
+2066 
-2075 GNISNYKQID
+2075 
-2085 ITGTGYRRGR
+2085 
-2095 LTVEDNAGNKTVYN
+2095 
-2109 VVIKIDKEEPVI
+2109 
-2121 KLNGSASSTSINNG
+2121 
-2135 SGNITIPI
+2135 
-2143 KITEPHSGITS
+2143 TS
-2154 SAFTASDI
+2154 SA
-2162 TVKIGT
+2162 
-2168 TTVTPAVK
+2168 
-2176 SLKYNSV
+2176 
-2183 SNGVYSYT
+2183 
-2191 LTLKI
+2191 
-2196 GDKNVGGTVNL
+2196 
-2207 SIAASAIKDSVGN
+2207 
-2220 GNKAT
+2220 
-2225 TLNTGVTYT
+2225 
-2234 TAYPTLGATATCTKT
+2234 
-2249 STGYRAQIS
+2249 
-2258 CHNCKE
+2258 CK
-2264 LYYVYYNSP
+2264 
-2273 YPASTAA
+2273 
-2280 LAADAKNAGTYTSRS
+2280 
-2295 TAGDLSKT
+2295 
-2303 STYTTSSTY
+2303 
-2312 SRLYYGASND
+2312 
-2322 KGNSVLKY
+2322 
-2330 VTCGS
+2330 

>member
-1 MNSKKGFTL
+1 MSSKKGFTL

-35 TTSKEAAYQ
+35 TTSKESAYQ

-112 QYEYTYVEEIDENM
+112 QYEYTYVEEIDENT

-134 EVKDPTKWT
+134 EVKDLDKWT

-155 NDKYE
+155 NGKYE
-160 YEYKILAGIV
+160 YEFTFKGIV
-170 DINGQEYKGE
+170 EIGGHEYNYTE
-180 TDWIATTELR
+180 QDWKEKWISTPELR

-202 ARVKNKDEYV
+202 ARVKNKDEYIY
-212 NGSTLNV
+212 GSTLEIEK
-219 GYIDNTAPSAALGYD
+219 IDNTAPSAALGYD
-234 KNTLTTNRIV
+234 KNTLTTNKIN
-244 LVATCTDNE
+244 LVATCTDDE

-294 INGVGMTNQSTL
+294 INGVGMTSQSTL

-336 PENYTRYEFNII
+336 PANYTRYEFNII
-348 DGTAT
+348 DGNAT

-367 SSLEEVVNFTTEG
+367 SSLKEVVNFTTEG

-389 TNLKYAVNQA
+389 TNLKYTVNQA

-427 APKVQFKTSIAGG
+427 APNVQFKTSIAGG

-463 SGLINIT
+463 LGLINIT

-482 VKTGVKD
+482 VKTGAGN
-489 MDVTSTCSKTFKV
+489 TSTCTASFKADTF
-502 DTTKP
+502 KP

-519 ANSSATITI
+519 ANSTATITI
-528 PLKVT
+528 PLKIT

-540 INTFTADD
+540 TNTFTDSD

-638 NATIT
+638 DATIT

-675 STTITVVAGATSG
+675 STTITVAAGATSG

-792 MSGTSFNDSLSGGDN
+792 TSGTSFNDSLSGGDN

-813 SDNLS
+813 SDSLS

-875 SSTATSKKYDASG
+875 SSTATSKKYDVSG
-888 TYTDNSPVKLYAV
+888 TYTDNSSVKLYAV

-967 DVTNNYSITKASG
+967 DVTDNYSVTKVNG

-986 ANSVNPTLTAYEG
+986 ANSTNPTLTAYEG

-1088 TDGCESSKNLVSGHE
+1088 TDGCESS
-1103 AKCTNTGALLNA
+1103 
-1115 GSSGNTLSKV
+1115 
-1125 SVVSA
+1125 
-1130 TGTDVTDNYEITK
+1130 
-1143 EGGRLTV
+1143 
-1150 KPKSVAVTW
+1150 
-1159 GSTTTFTYN
+1159 
-1168 GNAQAPT
+1168 
-1175 ASVATGISNETMT
+1175 
-1188 VTRTTGT
+1188 
-1195 NAGSYTSTASCSS
+1195 
-1208 VTGGQAKCSNYTLT
+1208 
-1222 GNTKA
+1222 
-1227 FTIGAKATTIT
+1227 
-1238 AASASKTYD
+1238 
-1247 GTALTKTSGC
+1247 
-1257 ASSTNLATG
+1257 
-1266 HTATCT
+1266 
-1272 NSGTITSAGSATNT
+1272 
-1286 LSTVVIKDAS
+1286 
-1296 GTDVTKNYAITKANG
+1296 
-1311 KLTVNK
+1311 
-1317 KSVAVTWGS
+1317 
-1326 TTTFTY
+1326 
-1332 NGGAQAPTA
+1332 
-1341 SVATG
+1341 
-1346 ISNETMSV
+1346 
-1354 TKTTGTNAGSY
+1354 
-1365 TSTASCSSVTGGQ
+1365 
-1378 AKCSN
+1378 
-1383 YTLTGTTK
+1383 
-1391 AFTINKASSTIPTI
+1391 
-1405 TAYEG
+1405 
-1410 TYDAASHTFTMSG
+1410 
-1423 GSGGTIN
+1423 
-1430 YSTNNG
+1430 
-1436 TTWTTTKP
+1436 
-1444 TRTTAGTTTVQVKI
+1444 
-1458 VGDKN
+1458 
-1463 HNDTSVISTTIKI
+1463 
-1476 DKRAITVKAAVAEK
+1476 
-1490 IYDGTVLTKTDGC
+1490 
-1503 ESSTNLVSGHEAKCT
+1503 TNLVLGHEAKCT

-1583 APTASVAT
+1583 APTASVTT
-1591 GISNETMTVTR
+1591 GISNETMTVTK

-1638 FIINKVTPTIKFATT
+1638 FIINKVTPTIKFTTT

-1658 YHTVNGFSGNWI
+1658 YHTYYGFSGNWI

-1795 PISNSTAVAANTAQ
+1795 PTSNSTAVAANTAQ
-1809 TVTVTGVKDGSSTIT
+1809 TVTVTGVANGSSIIT
-1824 VKFEPTDTTNYKT
+1824 VKFVPTDTTNYKT

-1845 VDKTRPTITANGYAY
+1845 VDKTRPTIEANGYAY
-1860 SNQNG
+1860 SKKT
-1865 SHDSTTYNDTGDPA
+1865 DDKTSTTYNDTGDSA

-1939 AINYKQIELIAAGY
+1939 VINYKQIELVAAGY

-1967 TIYNVIV
+1967 TIYNVVV

-2121 KLNGSASSTSINNG
+2121 ALNGRASLTSINNG

-2322 KGNSVLKY
+2322 NGNSVLKY

>member
-112 QYEYTYVEEIDENM
+112 QYEYTYVEEIDENT

-234 KNTLTTNRIV
+234 KNTLTTNKIV

-294 INGVGMTNQSTL
+294 INGVGMTSQSTL

-318 IVSNPGKWE
+318 IVSNPGIWE

-336 PENYTRYEFNII
+336 PANYTRYEFNII

-519 ANSSATITI
+519 ANSSATITV
-528 PLKVT
+528 PLKIT

-540 INTFTADD
+540 TNTFTDSD

-638 NATIT
+638 DATIT

-675 STTITVVAGATSG
+675 STTITVAAGATSG

-792 MSGTSFNDSLSGGDN
+792 TSGTSFNDSLSGGDN

-875 SSTATSKKYDASG
+875 SSTATSKKYDVSG
-888 TYTDNSPVKLYAV
+888 TYTDNSSVKLYAV

-967 DVTNNYSITKASG
+967 DVTDNYSVTKVNG

-986 ANSVNPTLTAYEG
+986 ANSTNPTLTAYEG

-1088 TDGCESSKNLVSGHE
+1088 TDGCES
-1103 AKCTNTGALLNA
+1103 T
-1115 GSSGNTLSKV
+1115 
-1125 SVVSA
+1125 
-1130 TGTDVTDNYEITK
+1130 
-1143 EGGRLTV
+1143 
-1150 KPKSVAVTW
+1150 
-1159 GSTTTFTYN
+1159 
-1168 GNAQAPT
+1168 
-1175 ASVATGISNETMT
+1175 
-1188 VTRTTGT
+1188 
-1195 NAGSYTSTASCSS
+1195 
-1208 VTGGQAKCSNYTLT
+1208 
-1222 GNTKA
+1222 
-1227 FTIGAKATTIT
+1227 
-1238 AASASKTYD
+1238 
-1247 GTALTKTSGC
+1247 
-1257 ASSTNLATG
+1257 
-1266 HTATCT
+1266 
-1272 NSGTITSAGSATNT
+1272 
-1286 LSTVVIKDAS
+1286 
-1296 GTDVTKNYAITKANG
+1296 
-1311 KLTVNK
+1311 
-1317 KSVAVTWGS
+1317 
-1326 TTTFTY
+1326 
-1332 NGGAQAPTA
+1332 
-1341 SVATG
+1341 
-1346 ISNETMSV
+1346 
-1354 TKTTGTNAGSY
+1354 
-1365 TSTASCSSVTGGQ
+1365 
-1378 AKCSN
+1378 
-1383 YTLTGTTK
+1383 
-1391 AFTINKASSTIPTI
+1391 
-1405 TAYEG
+1405 
-1410 TYDAASHTFTMSG
+1410 
-1423 GSGGTIN
+1423 
-1430 YSTNNG
+1430 
-1436 TTWTTTKP
+1436 
-1444 TRTTAGTTTVQVKI
+1444 
-1458 VGDKN
+1458 
-1463 HNDTSVISTTIKI
+1463 
-1476 DKRAITVKAAVAEK
+1476 
-1490 IYDGTVLTKTDGC
+1490 
-1503 ESSTNLVSGHEAKCT
+1503 TNLVSGHEAKCT

-1554 EGGRLTVKPKSLAV
+1554 EGGRLTVKPKSVAV

-1583 APTASVAT
+1583 APTASVTT

-1712 TIVVNGVKATST
+1712 TIVVNGVKATLT

-1748 IVNQATPTITLSEE
+1748 TVNQATPKITLSEE

-1774 KANVAGKFTNTSG
+1774 KANVSGKFTNTSG

-1879 IHTHSSNS
+1879 IHTHSSN
-1887 ATSTYTYDW
+1887 
-1896 NNTGINFRIKFS
+1896 
-1908 DSGSG
+1908 
-1913 IKSAKWCWNDSGD
+1913 
-1926 YNTNTEINNCSTN
+1926 
-1939 AINYKQIELIAAGY
+1939 
-1953 RKGTFTVEDNAGNK
+1953 
-1967 TIYNVIV
+1967 
-1974 KIDKTRPTITA
+1974 
-1985 NGYAYSNKS
+1985 
-1994 GSNTSTTYNDTG
+1994 
-2006 DPAIHTHSSNNATS
+2006 NATS

-2035 GFSDSASGIRD
+2035 KFSDSASGIRD

-2143 KITEPHSGITS
+2143 KITEHHSGITS

>member
-56 YGISNDLLYPKEGE
+56 YAISNDLLYPKEGE

-112 QYEYTYVEEIDENM
+112 QYEYTYVEEIDENA
-126 LGAMGPTY
+126 LGAMGPIY
-134 EVKDPTKWT
+134 EVKDPDKWT

-155 NDKYE
+155 NGKYE
-160 YEYKILAGIV
+160 YEFIFKGIV
-170 DINGQEYKGE
+170 EIGGHEYNHTE
-180 TDWIATTELR
+180 QDWKEKWSSTPELR

-202 ARVKNKDEYV
+202 ARVKNKDEYI
-212 NGSTLNV
+212 NGSTLEIEK
-219 GYIDNTAPSAALGYD
+219 IDNTAPSAVLGYD
-234 KNTLTTNRIV
+234 KNTLTTNKID
-244 LVATCTDNE
+244 LVATCTDDE

-280 NLNDSTSYDFSVEC
+280 NLNNTTSYNFSVEC
-294 INGVGMTNQSTL
+294 INGVGMTSQSTL
-306 NSTTSEIGAPTF
+306 PIKLNDIDKDKDNIWFE
-318 IVSNPGKWE
+318 VSDPSIWK
-327 TNKNVTISY
+327 TNKNVKIFY
-336 PENYTRYEFNII
+336 PGNYTRYEFSII

-367 SSLEEVVNFTTEG
+367 SSLQETVNFTTEG
-380 TIVARVYDG
+380 TIAARIYDG
-389 TNLKYAVNQA
+389 TNLSSIANQA

-427 APKVQFKTSIAGG
+427 VPKVQLKTSIAGG
-440 SGIYFGQSKTNSPV
+440 SGISFGQSTE

-470 DVSDGNNTYYGF
+470 SFSEGNNAYYGF
-482 VKTGVKD
+482 VKTGAGN
-489 MDVTSTCSKTFKV
+489 TSTCTASFKADTF
-502 DTTKP
+502 KP

-519 ANSSATITI
+519 ANSSTTITI

-540 INTFTADD
+540 TNIFTDSD

-638 NATIT
+638 DATIT

-675 STTITVVAGATSG
+675 STTITVAAGATSG

-792 MSGTSFNDSLSGGDN
+792 TSGTSFNDSLSGGDN

-875 SSTATSKKYDASG
+875 SSTATSKKYDVSG
-888 TYTDNSPVKLYAV
+888 TYTDNSSVKLYAV

-967 DVTNNYSITKASG
+967 DVTDNYSVTKVNG

-986 ANSVNPTLTAYEG
+986 ANSTNPTLTAYEG
-999 IYDATSHTFTMSGGV
+999 IYDATSHTFTMSGGI

-1081 DGTVLTK
+1081 DGTALTK
-1088 TDGCESSKNLVSGHE
+1088 TDGCASSTNLVSGHE

-1130 TGTDVTDNYEITK
+1130 TGADVTDNYEITK

-1222 GNTKA
+1222 GNK
-1227 FTIGAKATTIT
+1227 
-1238 AASASKTYD
+1238 
-1247 GTALTKTSGC
+1247 
-1257 ASSTNLATG
+1257 
-1266 HTATCT
+1266 
-1272 NSGTITSAGSATNT
+1272 
-1286 LSTVVIKDAS
+1286 
-1296 GTDVTKNYAITKANG
+1296 
-1311 KLTVNK
+1311 
-1317 KSVAVTWGS
+1317 
-1326 TTTFTY
+1326 
-1332 NGGAQAPTA
+1332 
-1341 SVATG
+1341 
-1346 ISNETMSV
+1346 
-1354 TKTTGTNAGSY
+1354 
-1365 TSTASCSSVTGGQ
+1365 
-1378 AKCSN
+1378 
-1383 YTLTGTTK
+1383 K
-1391 AFTINKASSTIPTI
+1391 AFTINKA
-1405 TAYEG
+1405 
-1410 TYDAASHTFTMSG
+1410 
-1423 GSGGTIN
+1423 
-1430 YSTNNG
+1430 
-1436 TTWTTTKP
+1436 
-1444 TRTTAGTTTVQVKI
+1444 
-1458 VGDKN
+1458 
-1463 HNDTSVISTTIKI
+1463 
-1476 DKRAITVKAAVAEK
+1476 
-1490 IYDGTVLTKTDGC
+1490 
-1503 ESSTNLVSGHEAKCT
+1503 
-1518 NTGALLNAGS
+1518 
-1528 SGNTLSKVS
+1528 
-1537 VVSATGA
+1537 
-1544 DVTDN
+1544 
-1549 YEITK
+1549 
-1554 EGGRLTVKPKSLAV
+1554 
-1568 TWGSTTTFTYNGNAQ
+1568 
-1583 APTASVAT
+1583 
-1591 GISNETMTVTR
+1591 
-1602 TTGTNAGS
+1602 
-1610 YTSTASCSSVTGG
+1610 
-1623 QAKCSNYTLTGNTKA
+1623 
-1638 FIINKVTPTIKFATT
+1638 
-1653 SGSVT
+1653 
-1658 YHTVNGFSGNWI
+1658 
-1670 YSPVK
+1670 
-1675 VSGTVTLTS
+1675 
-1684 SNTNYVSIQ
+1684 
-1693 ENYVSTKV
+1693 
-1701 DSFTSQ
+1701 
-1707 PSSYF
+1707 
-1712 TIVVNGVKATST
+1712 
-1724 PIPITVKFT
+1724 
-1733 PDNENFETVTETFNV
+1733 
-1748 IVNQATPTITLSEE
+1748 TPTITLSK
-1762 SAWLSSSKTFTE
+1762 SSSGWF
-1774 KANVAGKFTNTSG
+1774 NTSETFIATVKSG
-1787 TTSVATVS
+1787 TGTISGTLSAESSDTSKATVS
-1795 PISNSTAVAANTAQ
+1795 PETKSLSSVDNTNGAK
-1809 TVTVTGVKDGSSTIT
+1809 TTIT
-1824 VKFEPTDTTNYKT
+1824 VAGMSDGTSKITVNFKPMDTVNYNDAVVKT
-1837 VSAKYTAK
+1837 YTAN
-1845 VDKTRPTITANGYAY
+1845 VDKHAPIFKSGITRYIKNTENGSYEAANGSQDWAHYATKLEWSFQESY
-1860 SNQNG
+1860 
-1865 SHDSTTYNDTGDPA
+1865 
-1879 IHTHSSNS
+1879 
-1887 ATSTYTYDW
+1887 
-1896 NNTGINFRIKFS
+1896 
-1908 DSGSG
+1908 SG
-1913 IKSAKWCWNDSGD
+1913 IKEIQYELNGNGKWNKLDIKPSKDENIYNYIMERIGERND
-1926 YNTNTEINNCSTN
+1926 EICLK
-1939 AINYKQIELIAAGY
+1939 AI
-1953 RKGTFTVEDNAGNK
+1953 DNAGNESLSRCS
-1967 TIYNVIV
+1967 YLY
-1974 KIDKTRPTITA
+1974 IDKTKPTMTLSVPNGTTLKSSRTATVTLSDAGGSGLTNSPIKIYYKLSTSSVACSDMTQYITITPTSGSSKATGTITPTISNS
-1985 NGYAYSNKS
+1985 NGGKYKLYICNKDSAVSDIAGNSLAKNTLKSADAYMENIKPSIYL
-1994 GSNTSTTYNDTG
+1994 TSSPTGTTYSKTKTITVTLRDVGPNDGISGLTNSVVKIYY
-2006 DPAIHTHSSNNATS
+2006 AWSTS
-2020 SDIYD
+2020 SV
-2025 WNNTGINFRI
+2025 
-2035 GFSDSASGIRD
+2035 A
-2046 ARWCWDT
+2046 
-2053 IYSTT
+2053 
-2058 DPTTKVFN
+2058 
-2066 STSTSKCSA
+2066 CSSMT
-2075 GNISNYKQID
+2075 N
-2085 ITGTGYRRGR
+2085 
-2095 LTVEDNAGNKTVYN
+2095 
-2109 VVIKIDKEEPVI
+2109 VIKITPTDGATEATGKITLSGQTGAGKLYVCNKDSAISDKAGNLIAKSTVSNIDAYLDNTAPSFSITNISGVVTYNGTKYACPSKDI
-2121 KLNGSASSTSINNG
+2121 TFKLRVTDPNLPSYWYNNTSSYISFSNLPTGSLETANFAVPRTETGYGTLDGRIANSNGNG
-2135 SGNITIPI
+2135 PI
-2143 KITEPHSGITS
+2143 KINIKAGAVKDSLGNSS
-2154 SAFTASDI
+2154 SAI
-2162 TVKIGT
+2162 TLDTRI
-2168 TTVTPAVK
+2168 
-2176 SLKYNSV
+2176 
-2183 SNGVYSYT
+2183 
-2191 LTLKI
+2191 I
-2196 GDKNVGGTVNL
+2196 
-2207 SIAASAIKDSVGN
+2207 
-2220 GNKAT
+2220 AT
-2225 TLNTGVTYT
+2225 TN
-2234 TAYPTLGATATCTKT
+2234 
-2249 STGYRAQIS
+2249 STI
-2258 CHNCKE
+2258 CK
-2264 LYYVYYNSP
+2264 
-2273 YPASTAA
+2273 
-2280 LAADAKNAGTYTSRS
+2280 
-2295 TAGDLSKT
+2295 
-2303 STYTTSSTY
+2303 
-2312 SRLYYGASND
+2312 
-2322 KGNSVLKY
+2322 
-2330 VTCGS
+2330 

>member
-35 TTSKEAAYQ
+35 TTSKESAYQ

-83 ELSDKEIINPKTG
+83 ELSNKEIINPKTG

-112 QYEYTYVEEIDENM
+112 QYEYTYVEEIDENT

-155 NDKYE
+155 NGKYE
-160 YEYKILAGIV
+160 YEYKILAGTV

-234 KNTLTTNRIV
+234 KNTLTTNKIV
-244 LVATCTDNE
+244 LVATCSDNE

-270 NGTSNKYTFS
+270 NGISNKYTFS

-294 INGVGMTNQSTL
+294 INGVGMTSQATL

-318 IVSNPGKWE
+318 IVSNPGIWE

-336 PENYTRYEFNII
+336 PANYTRYEFNII

-367 SSLEEVVNFTTEG
+367 SSLKEVVNFTTEG

-540 INTFTADD
+540 TNIFTDSD

-638 NATIT
+638 DATIT

-663 ATSSQSCSNLTS
+663 ATSSQTCSNLTS
-675 STTITVVAGATSG
+675 STTITVAAGATSG

-792 MSGTSFNDSLSGGDN
+792 TSGTSFNDSLSGGDN

-875 SSTATSKKYDASG
+875 SSTATSKKYDVSG
-888 TYTDNSPVKLYAV
+888 TYTDNSSVKLYAV

-916 YDGKALTSNECSAS
+916 YDGKALTSNECSAT

-967 DVTNNYSITKASG
+967 DVTDNYSVTKVNG

-986 ANSVNPTLTAYEG
+986 ANSTNPTLTAYEG

-1088 TDGCESSKNLVSGHE
+1088 TDGCESSK
-1103 AKCTNTGALLNA
+1103 
-1115 GSSGNTLSKV
+1115 
-1125 SVVSA
+1125 
-1130 TGTDVTDNYEITK
+1130 
-1143 EGGRLTV
+1143 
-1150 KPKSVAVTW
+1150 
-1159 GSTTTFTYN
+1159 
-1168 GNAQAPT
+1168 
-1175 ASVATGISNETMT
+1175 
-1188 VTRTTGT
+1188 
-1195 NAGSYTSTASCSS
+1195 
-1208 VTGGQAKCSNYTLT
+1208 
-1222 GNTKA
+1222 
-1227 FTIGAKATTIT
+1227 
-1238 AASASKTYD
+1238 
-1247 GTALTKTSGC
+1247 
-1257 ASSTNLATG
+1257 
-1266 HTATCT
+1266 
-1272 NSGTITSAGSATNT
+1272 
-1286 LSTVVIKDAS
+1286 
-1296 GTDVTKNYAITKANG
+1296 
-1311 KLTVNK
+1311 
-1317 KSVAVTWGS
+1317 
-1326 TTTFTY
+1326 
-1332 NGGAQAPTA
+1332 
-1341 SVATG
+1341 
-1346 ISNETMSV
+1346 
-1354 TKTTGTNAGSY
+1354 
-1365 TSTASCSSVTGGQ
+1365 
-1378 AKCSN
+1378 
-1383 YTLTGTTK
+1383 
-1391 AFTINKASSTIPTI
+1391 
-1405 TAYEG
+1405 
-1410 TYDAASHTFTMSG
+1410 
-1423 GSGGTIN
+1423 
-1430 YSTNNG
+1430 
-1436 TTWTTTKP
+1436 
-1444 TRTTAGTTTVQVKI
+1444 
-1458 VGDKN
+1458 
-1463 HNDTSVISTTIKI
+1463 
-1476 DKRAITVKAAVAEK
+1476 
-1490 IYDGTVLTKTDGC
+1490 
-1503 ESSTNLVSGHEAKCT
+1503 NLVSGHEAKCT

-1795 PISNSTAVAANTAQ
+1795 PTSNSTAVPANTAQ

-1896 NNTGINFRIKFS
+1896 NNTGINFRI
-1908 DSGSG
+1908 
-1913 IKSAKWCWNDSGD
+1913 
-1926 YNTNTEINNCSTN
+1926 
-1939 AINYKQIELIAAGY
+1939 
-1953 RKGTFTVEDNAGNK
+1953 
-1967 TIYNVIV
+1967 
-1974 KIDKTRPTITA
+1974 
-1985 NGYAYSNKS
+1985 
-1994 GSNTSTTYNDTG
+1994 
-2006 DPAIHTHSSNNATS
+2006 
-2020 SDIYD
+2020 
-2025 WNNTGINFRI
+2025 

-2121 KLNGSASSTSINNG
+2121 ALNGRASLTSINNG

-2273 YPASTAA
+2273 YPTSTAA

>member
-112 QYEYTYVEEIDENM
+112 QYEYTYVEEIDENT

-155 NDKYE
+155 NGKYE
-160 YEYKILAGIV
+160 YEFIFKGIV
-170 DINGQEYKGE
+170 EIGGQEYNYTEQDWK
-180 TDWIATTELR
+180 DAKKWIATPELR

-196 TNGSLI
+196 TKGSLI
-202 ARVKNKDEYV
+202 ARVKNKDEYI
-212 NGSTLNV
+212 NGSILEIEK
-219 GYIDNTAPSAALGYD
+219 IDNTAPSAALGYD
-234 KNTLTTNRIV
+234 KNTLTTNKIV

-294 INGVGMTNQSTL
+294 INGVGMTSQSTL

-318 IVSNPGKWE
+318 IVSNPGIWE

-336 PENYTRYEFNII
+336 PANYTRYEFNII

-367 SSLEEVVNFTTEG
+367 SSLKEVVNFTTEG

-470 DVSDGNNTYYGF
+470 DISDGNNTYYGF

-519 ANSSATITI
+519 ANSSATITV
-528 PLKVT
+528 PLKIT

-540 INTFTADD
+540 TNTFTDSD

-604 KNNTASI
+604 KNNTVSI

-638 NATIT
+638 DATIT

-675 STTITVVAGATSG
+675 STTITVAAGATSG
-688 SVKVNVKGKTG
+688 SVKVNVKDKTG

-748 IPVGSTST
+748 ISVGSTST

-792 MSGTSFNDSLSGGDN
+792 TSGTSFNDSLSGGDN

-813 SDNLS
+813 CDSLS

-967 DVTNNYSITKASG
+967 DVTDNYSVTKVNG

-986 ANSVNPTLTAYEG
+986 ANSTNPTLTAYEG
-999 IYDATSHTFTMSGGV
+999 IYDAT
-1014 GGTINYSTNNGTTW
+1014 
-1028 TTTKPTRTT
+1028 
-1037 AGTTTVQVKIVGDK
+1037 
-1051 NHNDT
+1051 
-1056 SVISTTIKID
+1056 
-1066 KRAITVKAA
+1066 
-1075 VAEKIY
+1075 
-1081 DGTVLTK
+1081 
-1088 TDGCESSKNLVSGHE
+1088 
-1103 AKCTNTGALLNA
+1103 
-1115 GSSGNTLSKV
+1115 
-1125 SVVSA
+1125 
-1130 TGTDVTDNYEITK
+1130 
-1143 EGGRLTV
+1143 
-1150 KPKSVAVTW
+1150 
-1159 GSTTTFTYN
+1159 
-1168 GNAQAPT
+1168 
-1175 ASVATGISNETMT
+1175 
-1188 VTRTTGT
+1188 
-1195 NAGSYTSTASCSS
+1195 
-1208 VTGGQAKCSNYTLT
+1208 
-1222 GNTKA
+1222 
-1227 FTIGAKATTIT
+1227 
-1238 AASASKTYD
+1238 
-1247 GTALTKTSGC
+1247 
-1257 ASSTNLATG
+1257 
-1266 HTATCT
+1266 
-1272 NSGTITSAGSATNT
+1272 
-1286 LSTVVIKDAS
+1286 
-1296 GTDVTKNYAITKANG
+1296 
-1311 KLTVNK
+1311 
-1317 KSVAVTWGS
+1317 
-1326 TTTFTY
+1326 
-1332 NGGAQAPTA
+1332 
-1341 SVATG
+1341 
-1346 ISNETMSV
+1346 
-1354 TKTTGTNAGSY
+1354 
-1365 TSTASCSSVTGGQ
+1365 
-1378 AKCSN
+1378 
-1383 YTLTGTTK
+1383 
-1391 AFTINKASSTIPTI
+1391 
-1405 TAYEG
+1405 
-1410 TYDAASHTFTMSG
+1410 SHTFTMSG

-1701 DSFTSQ
+1701 DSSTSQ

-1733 PDNENFETVTETFNV
+1733 PDNENFETVTETYNV
-1748 IVNQATPTITLSEE
+1748 TVNKATPTITLSEE

-1774 KANVAGKFTNTSG
+1774 KANVSGKFTNTSG

-1845 VDKTRPTITANGYAY
+1845 VDKTRPTITANGCAY

-1879 IHTHSSNS
+1879 IHTHSSNN
-1887 ATSTYTYDW
+1887 ATSSDIYDW

-1939 AINYKQIELIAAGY
+1939 VINYKQIELIAAGY

-2196 GDKNVGGTVNL
+2196 GDKNVGGAVNL
-2207 SIAASAIKDSVGN
+2207 NIAASAIKDSVGN

-2280 LAADAKNAGTYTSRS
+2280 LATDAKNAGTYTLRS